1 MLCNNHPAI
10 SYISWYGLVII
21 GEDEVPYIISDGK
34 SCMKYIYWEMDNPY
48 ILRESNEWI
57 EESTTKK
64 MIYINENG
72 TATEVPHNSISIYY
86 NDTGNGSASKLT
98 GTALGKFDEL
108 NNKYM
113 TIKEDVDG
121 IKEVVGSSEA
131 GSNSLVER
139 VNKLEKTA
147 SSTNEKIQTISK
159 DFTNGKELEELRNNI
174 NVAIINL
181 GESLAYYE
189 DYMNEVAKDLSVSND
204 EKIMISN
211 KQNDLLDKYAIL
223 SQYQQVLVQ
232 RLESSEEDNSTTIN
246 NLNTS
251 LNNLN
256 TSINNLNTIV
266 NTAISDNTI
275 VPSEVTTMLNMFA
288 NVAVKNNE
296 YKNVMADSI
305 LLGIGGR
312 LTESILDIRKTS
324 SSISQT
330 VSNITEEIDG
340 ETGLKVQVTKNATAI
355 QQTANEIALKYV
367 KFDQTTSQITVGD
380 DIIKLDAGKVLMTGT
395 LTWDSL
401 DDTAKNNLKGADG
414 TAEYVML
421 VGDQIFKYDKDGNPN
436 IDSITLTAQISNIE
450 NPVFDWYYRDTKN
463 SLDWNAISDNSGKS
477 SFILTHDSSIWGDN
491 TNSITIKVV
500 CGSHSDEMTVVKLYD
515 GLYGEN
521 AKYVSINGS
530 QLFRYRDNFTSTP
543 NPTSITLT
551 GTRNNIPSTTTSR
564 WYYRVSESDN
574 WTEITSSRNIDVLTI
589 NHDSPYFGDSKI
601 LMIRYEIETYYDI
614 TTIAKISDGSDGYF
628 ILLTNENHSVP
639 CDENGGYTFE
649 AISTAYTYIR
659 VYKGTEEKSF
669 TLTKT
674 DDGCVSVY
682 NSSTKRLDI
691 TMLSNNIAT
700 VTMTITV
707 DGKTFQ
713 KVMTITKSIKGEKGE
728 DGTGVNIIGKLDN
741 INQLPETGTPGDAYI
756 IDGLIYV
763 WSENING
770 WSDGVPF
777 RGEQGLPGKDGTDGR
792 TTYIHIK
799 YSNDGKTFTSNN
811 GEDVGDWLGQY
822 TDYVAEDSTNF
833 NDYKWKKIRGED
845 GDNGIVANLTNDTHI
860 VPIESDGTFTE
871 DAFVGCSAK
880 ISLSFVEMEI
890 VNNVIYGFTAQ
901 DDIEGTWDSKTGTY
915 TVTGWDNTKNSSY
928 IDLKATYNGV
938 TYTKRFTIIKA
949 KNPLDAYTVSLTNES
964 HVFAGDVLNALP
976 DSTTCEIIAYRGDKL
991 VPVEV
996 GEISN
1001 IPTGMDIVV
1010 NNNNTT
1016 STTLSISV
1024 TTAMVTRHGTISIP
1038 IKIGLLSFTKTFAY
1052 AISLRGVQGEP
1063 GVPGKDGKDG
1073 NSVRVLG
1080 RYDTVEQLNQA
1091 HPDGNEN
1098 GDGYIVDKDLWVWTD
1113 TKFTNV
1119 GQFQG
1124 EDGLSTYV
1132 HIKYSNDGTSF
1143 TNNNGEDIGT
1153 WIGMYV
1159 DNTETDSLKFSDY
1172 KWKKMEGIDAK
1183 LLSLSANRQTIAFN
1197 NDNTPKDST
1206 AIILTANQQNFSD
1219 ILTWTTVPNV
1229 TLEGSGNNR
1238 TLDVSNF
1245 IDNNQILITVSGGGL
1260 TDTITIVKISDGQ
1273 RGADGTSVKI
1283 LGSYDTVEQLN
1294 QAHPNGNENGDG
1306 YTVDKD
1312 LWVWNGTEFTNV
1324 GQIKGNDGVNGVD
1337 GRDGDSAYL
1346 HIKYSND
1353 EGRTFTSNNGEDVGD
1368 YMGVYTDNIQTDS
1381 LNPLDYTWSLTKGN
1395 DGWDAYTVLLTNES
1409 HTFAGDKNGALSNST
1424 TCGVIAYKGNAQVP
1438 ATIGNITGM
1447 PTGMTTSINNNNTNN
1462 ASFIVAV
1469 TSSMTSRNGVL
1480 TVPITVDG
1488 VTFTKRFTY
1497 ALSLNGSDGANG
1509 TNAKLLSLS
1518 ANKQL
1523 IAFNSDN
1530 TPKDSTEI
1538 TLTAIQQNFSDGVTW
1553 STNPS
1558 VPLTG
1563 TGLTRGL
1570 AVSNF
1575 NSNTRIAVTISSGS
1589 LSDTVTLVKV
1599 IDGTDGSD
1607 GTDGIDGCTIN
1618 LSNDNHTFV
1627 ASSNGTIEVQQ
1638 AITTTVTAYK
1648 GSTLIT
1654 PTIGTLPTVNG
1665 LTISRNGTTIT
1676 IIAPVGTNLATHG
1689 SFNIPVIVEG
1699 ITFNKAFSYS
1709 KTNCGADGKDAYS
1722 IILTNEAHIFP
1733 CESDGNI
1740 SAVISTTTEVEAYKG
1755 TTQLTPTI
1763 GTLPTVSGLTLT
1775 KKDTTI
1781 TIQANTG
1788 TSLASSGSL
1797 SIPITV
1803 DGINFFKTFS
1813 WSKSFKGD
1821 KGDSPEVD
1829 IPSWI
1834 TEWDTGKTTINGST
1848 VLTPKLFAGTISNS
1862 VPTGVAIGKNV
1873 FGTSGNYSNISGIVG
1888 YKSGKK
1894 TYHFSTDGNFLV
1906 GTTSS
1911 NHISWDG
1918 SNLDIKA
1925 NSITTYS
1932 GNNLDSVANTA
1943 SSAQSTANS
1952 AQSTATSAYT
1962 LAEQTDNKFSWIV
1975 NGTSSTSFTLTDR
1988 MSTLVSEKVNVIAS
2002 KIKLTGSIDINNGT
2016 FTVDTSGNF
2025 TASKGRLTGVTV
2037 TSNSGS
2043 DITIIDG
2050 GYIECEGT
2058 TTRYWLGEYEGN
2070 MTTKLK
2076 SENGR
2081 FRARN
2086 DNYNRSVYFSD
2097 QGLST
2102 TADGELGSS
2111 GIIDFHNDWYG
2122 YGNKGIAMYS
2132 NHHVGL
2138 ISYNG
2143 YVNISP
2149 EWNNAGN
2156 NTFSFQVYDAYSGGA
2171 SDTDGLIYYG
2181 SHRNGY
2187 STVLRIS
2194 KDASD
2199 PYLQV
2204 LNSSL
2209 GSDAKL
2215 MAEYVK
2221 TTMVNNNYFTS
2232 GTLTMNQ
2239 SYQGTQG
2246 GTQTYLSG
2254 TVVSA
2259 KKFYQNGS
2267 LVSTSDIILKDN
2279 IREYTGSALDLISNT
2294 KVYKFNRI
2302 NDIDREEIGFIAQEM
2317 PDEFIYQKG
2326 RFTSEELEGLTV
2338 EEKVE
2343 LLEKATKEHIDETK
2357 IECYEELA
2365 NNSTSFYDLDDE
2377 NTEKQISEI
2386 QDTINNLEYVSP
2398 VYMLN
2403 QNNIIAIMFK
2413 GIQELKEEIDKLK
2426 NNN

>member
-189 DYMNEVAKDLSVSND
+189 DYMNEVAKDLNVSND

-256 TSINNLNTIV
+256 TSINNLNTVV

-799 YSNDGKTFTSNN
+799 YSNDGKTFTPNN

-860 VPIESDGTFTE
+860 VPIESDGTFTD

-1016 STTLSISV
+1016 SVTLNISV

-1159 DNTETDSLKFSDY
+1159 DNIETDSLKFSDY

-1183 LLSLSANRQTIAFN
+1183 LLSLSANKQTIAFN
-1197 NDNTPKDST
+1197 SDNTPKDST

-1229 TLEGSGNNR
+1229 TLGGSGNNR
-1238 TLDVSNF
+1238 TLDISNF
-1245 IDNNQILITVSGGGL
+1245 INNNQILVTVSGGGL
-1260 TDTITIVKISDGQ
+1260 TDTITIVKVVDGE

-1283 LGSYDTVEQLN
+1283 LDSYDTIEELN
-1294 QAHPNGNENGDG
+1294 SAHPSGNENGDG
-1306 YTVDKD
+1306 YMVGKD
-1312 LWVWNGTEFTNV
+1312 LWIWNGTAFINA
-1324 GQIKGNDGVNGVD
+1324 GQIRGDDGKDGADGINGVN
-1337 GRDGDSAYL
+1337 AYV

-1353 EGRTFTSNNGEDVGD
+1353 GGTTFTSNNGETTGD
-1368 YMGVYTDNIQTDS
+1368 YMGVYTDSIQADS
-1381 LNPLDYTWSLTKGN
+1381 TNPSDYNWSLTKGN
-1395 DGWDAYTVLLTNES
+1395 DGWDAYTILLTNES

-1438 ATIGNITGM
+1438 ATIGSITGM

-1589 LSDTVTLVKV
+1589 LSDTITLVKV

-1722 IILTNEAHIFP
+1722 VILTNEAHIFP

-1821 KGDSPEVD
+1821 KGDSSEVD

-1894 TYHFSTDGNFLV
+1894 TYHFSTDGNFII
-1906 GTTSS
+1906 GTKDNS
-1911 NHISWDG
+1911 HVSWDG
-1918 SNLDIKA
+1918 SNLDIRA
-1925 NSITTYS
+1925 NSITTFS

-1943 SSAQSTANS
+1943 NS
-1952 AQSTATSAYT
+1952 AQSKATSAYT

-2058 TTRYWLGEYEGN
+2058 TTRYWLGQYEGN

-2111 GIIDFHNDWYG
+2111 GIIDFHNDWYD

-2221 TTMVNNNYFTS
+2221 TTMVNNNYFTT

-2239 SYQGTQG
+2239 SFQGTQG

-2259 KKFYQNGS
+2259 KKIYQNGS

-2302 NDIDREEIGFIAQEM
+2302 NDIDKEEIGFIAQEM

-2365 NNSTSFYDLDDE
+2365 NNLTSFYDLDDK

>member
-113 TIKEDVDG
+113 IIKEDVDG

-189 DYMNEVAKDLSVSND
+189 DYMNEVAKDLNVSND

-574 WTEITSSRNIDVLTI
+574 WTEITSSRDIDVLTI

-799 YSNDGKTFTSNN
+799 YSNDGKTFTPNN

-860 VPIESDGTFTE
+860 VPIESDGTFTD

-1337 GRDGDSAYL
+1337 GKDGDSAYL

-1353 EGRTFTSNNGEDVGD
+1353 GGRTFTSNNGEDVGD

-1424 TCGVIAYKGNAQVP
+1424 TCGVIAYKGNTQVP
-1438 ATIGNITGM
+1438 ATIGSITGM

-1497 ALSLNGSDGANG
+1497 ALSLNGSDGADG

-1722 IILTNEAHIFP
+1722 VILTNEAHIFP

-1763 GTLPTVSGLTLT
+1763 GTLPTVNGLTLT

-1834 TEWDTGKTTINGST
+1834 TEWDTGKTIINGST

-1943 SSAQSTANS
+1943 SS

-2239 SYQGTQG
+2239 SFQGTQG

-2302 NDIDREEIGFIAQEM
+2302 NDIDKEEIGFIAQEM

-2365 NNSTSFYDLDDE
+2365 NNLTSFYDLDDK

>member
-256 TSINNLNTIV
+256 TSINNLNTVV
-266 NTAISDNTI
+266 NTAISDNTV
-275 VPSEVTTMLNMFA
+275 VPSEITTMLNMFA

-564 WYYRVSESDN
+564 WYYRISESDN

-628 ILLTNENHSVP
+628 ILLTNENHSIP
-639 CDENGGYTFE
+639 CDENGDYTFE

-799 YSNDGKTFTSNN
+799 YSNDGKTFTPNN

-860 VPIESDGTFTE
+860 VPIESDGTFTD

-1159 DNTETDSLKFSDY
+1159 DNIETDSLKFSDY

-1183 LLSLSANRQTIAFN
+1183 LLSLSANKQTIAFN
-1197 NDNTPKDST
+1197 SDNTPKDST

-1229 TLEGSGNNR
+1229 TLGGSGNNR
-1238 TLDVSNF
+1238 TLDISNF
-1245 IDNNQILITVSGGGL
+1245 INNNQILVTVSGGGL
-1260 TDTITIVKISDGQ
+1260 TDTITIVKVVDGE

-1283 LGSYDTVEQLN
+1283 LGSYDTIEQLN

-1306 YTVDKD
+1306 YTVEKD
-1312 LWVWNGTEFTNV
+1312 LWVWNGTAFINV
-1324 GQIKGNDGVNGVD
+1324 GQIKGNDGINGVD
-1337 GRDGDSAYL
+1337 GKDGDSAYL

-1353 EGRTFTSNNGEDVGD
+1353 GGRTFTSNNGEDVGD
-1368 YMGVYTDNIQTDS
+1368 YMGVYTDNIQIDS
-1381 LNPLDYTWSLTKGN
+1381 SNTSDYTWNLTKGN

-1438 ATIGNITGM
+1438 ATIGSITGM

-1563 TGLTRGL
+1563 TGLIRGL

-1589 LSDTVTLVKV
+1589 LSDTITLVKV

-1722 IILTNEAHIFP
+1722 VILTNEAHIFP

-1894 TYHFSTDGNFLV
+1894 TYHFSTDGNFII
-1906 GTTSS
+1906 GTKDNS
-1911 NHISWDG
+1911 HVSWDG
-1918 SNLDIKA
+1918 SNLDIRA
-1925 NSITTYS
+1925 NSITTFS

-1943 SSAQSTANS
+1943 NS
-1952 AQSTATSAYT
+1952 AQSKATSAYT

-2058 TTRYWLGEYEGN
+2058 TTRYWLGQYEGN

-2111 GIIDFHNDWYG
+2111 GIIDFHNDWYD

-2239 SYQGTQG
+2239 SFQGTQG

-2259 KKFYQNGS
+2259 KKIYQNGS

-2302 NDIDREEIGFIAQEM
+2302 NDIDKEEIGFIAQEM

-2365 NNSTSFYDLDDE
+2365 NNLTSFYDLDDK

>member
-189 DYMNEVAKDLSVSND
+189 DYMNEVAKDLNVSND

-564 WYYRVSESDN
+564 WYYRISESDN

-628 ILLTNENHSVP
+628 ILLTNENHSIP

-799 YSNDGKTFTSNN
+799 YSNDGKTFTPNN

-860 VPIESDGTFTE
+860 VPIESDGTFTD

-1080 RYDTVEQLNQA
+1080 RYDTIEQLNQA

-1183 LLSLSANRQTIAFN
+1183 LLSLSANKQTIAFN
-1197 NDNTPKDST
+1197 SDNTPKDST

-1219 ILTWTTVPNV
+1219 TLTWTTVPNV
-1229 TLEGSGNNR
+1229 TLGGSGNNR
-1238 TLDVSNF
+1238 TLDISNF
-1245 IDNNQILITVSGGGL
+1245 INNNQILVTVSGGGL
-1260 TDTITIVKISDGQ
+1260 TDTITIVKVVDGE

-1283 LGSYDTVEQLN
+1283 LDSYDTIEELN
-1294 QAHPNGNENGDG
+1294 SAHPSGNENGDG
-1306 YTVDKD
+1306 YMVGKD
-1312 LWVWNGTEFTNV
+1312 LWIWNGTAFINA
-1324 GQIKGNDGVNGVD
+1324 GQIRGDDGKDGADGINGVN
-1337 GRDGDSAYL
+1337 AYV

-1353 EGRTFTSNNGEDVGD
+1353 GGITFTSNNGETTGD
-1368 YMGVYTDNIQTDS
+1368 YMGVYTDSIQADS
-1381 LNPLDYTWSLTKGN
+1381 TNPSDYNWSLTKGN
-1395 DGWDAYTVLLTNES
+1395 DGWDAYTILLTNES

-1438 ATIGNITGM
+1438 ATIGSITGM

-1589 LSDTVTLVKV
+1589 LSDTITLVKV

-1722 IILTNEAHIFP
+1722 VILTNEAHIFP

-1821 KGDSPEVD
+1821 KGDSSEVD

-1894 TYHFSTDGNFLV
+1894 TYHFSTDGNFII
-1906 GTTSS
+1906 GTKDNS
-1911 NHISWDG
+1911 HVSWDG
-1918 SNLDIKA
+1918 SNLDIRA
-1925 NSITTYS
+1925 NSITTFS

-1943 SSAQSTANS
+1943 NS
-1952 AQSTATSAYT
+1952 AQSKATSAYT

-2058 TTRYWLGEYEGN
+2058 TTRYWLGQYEGN

-2111 GIIDFHNDWYG
+2111 GIIDFHNDWYD

-2239 SYQGTQG
+2239 SFQGTQG

-2259 KKFYQNGS
+2259 KKIYQNGS

-2302 NDIDREEIGFIAQEM
+2302 NDIDKEEIGFIAQEM

-2365 NNSTSFYDLDDE
+2365 NNLTSFYDLDDK

>member
-189 DYMNEVAKDLSVSND
+189 DYMNEVAKDLNVSND

-223 SQYQQVLVQ
+223 SQYQQILVQ

-256 TSINNLNTIV
+256 TSINNLNTVV
-266 NTAISDNTI
+266 NTAISDNTV
-275 VPSEVTTMLNMFA
+275 VPSEITTMLNMFA

-564 WYYRVSESDN
+564 WYYRISESDN

-628 ILLTNENHSVP
+628 ILLTNENHSIP

-799 YSNDGKTFTSNN
+799 YSNDGKTFTPNN

-860 VPIESDGTFTE
+860 VPIESDGTFTD

-1080 RYDTVEQLNQA
+1080 RYDTIEQLNQA

-1183 LLSLSANRQTIAFN
+1183 LLSLSANKQTIAFN
-1197 NDNTPKDST
+1197 SDNTPKDST

-1219 ILTWTTVPNV
+1219 TLTWTTVPNV
-1229 TLEGSGNNR
+1229 TLGGSGNNR
-1238 TLDVSNF
+1238 TLDISNF
-1245 IDNNQILITVSGGGL
+1245 INNNQILVTVSGGGL
-1260 TDTITIVKISDGQ
+1260 TDTITIVKVIDGE

-1283 LGSYDTVEQLN
+1283 LDSYDTIEELN
-1294 QAHPNGNENGDG
+1294 SAHPSGNENGDG
-1306 YTVDKD
+1306 YMVGKD
-1312 LWVWNGTEFTNV
+1312 LWIWNGTAFINA
-1324 GQIKGNDGVNGVD
+1324 GQIRGDDGKDGADGINGVN
-1337 GRDGDSAYL
+1337 AYV

-1353 EGRTFTSNNGEDVGD
+1353 GGTTFTSNNGETTGD
-1368 YMGVYTDNIQTDS
+1368 YMGVYTDSIQADS
-1381 LNPLDYTWSLTKGN
+1381 TNPSDYNWSLTKGN

-1438 ATIGNITGM
+1438 ATIGSITGM

-1497 ALSLNGSDGANG
+1497 ALSLNGSDGADG

-1589 LSDTVTLVKV
+1589 LSDTITLVKV

-1722 IILTNEAHIFP
+1722 VILTNEAHIFP

-1894 TYHFSTDGNFLV
+1894 TYHFSTDGNFII

-1943 SSAQSTANS
+1943 NS
-1952 AQSTATSAYT
+1952 AQSKATSAYT

-2058 TTRYWLGEYEGN
+2058 TTRYWLGQYEGSL
-2070 MTTKLK
+2070 TTKLK

-2111 GIIDFHNDWYG
+2111 GIIDFHNDWYD

-2239 SYQGTQG
+2239 SFQGTQG

-2259 KKFYQNGS
+2259 KKIYQNGS

-2302 NDIDREEIGFIAQEM
+2302 NDIDKEEIGFIAQEM

-2365 NNSTSFYDLDDE
+2365 NNLTSFYDLDDK

>member
-121 IKEVVGSSEA
+121 IKEVIGSSEA

-256 TSINNLNTIV
+256 TSINNLNTVV
-266 NTAISDNTI
+266 NTAISDNTV
-275 VPSEVTTMLNMFA
+275 VPSEITTMLNMFA

-330 VSNITEEIDG
+330 VTNITEEIDG

-564 WYYRVSESDN
+564 WYYRISESDN

-639 CDENGGYTFE
+639 CDENGDYTFE

-799 YSNDGKTFTSNN
+799 YSNDGKTFTPNN

-860 VPIESDGTFTE
+860 VPIESDGTFTD

-1080 RYDTVEQLNQA
+1080 RYDTIEQLNQA

-1197 NDNTPKDST
+1197 NNNTPKDST

-1219 ILTWTTVPNV
+1219 TLTWTTVPNV
-1229 TLEGSGNNR
+1229 TLGGSGNNR
-1238 TLDVSNF
+1238 TLDISNF
-1245 IDNNQILITVSGGGL
+1245 INNNQILVTVSGGGL
-1260 TDTITIVKISDGQ
+1260 TDTITIVKVVDGE

-1283 LGSYDTVEQLN
+1283 LDSYDTIEELN
-1294 QAHPNGNENGDG
+1294 SAHPSGNENGDG
-1306 YTVDKD
+1306 YMVGKD
-1312 LWVWNGTEFTNV
+1312 LWIWNGTAFINA
-1324 GQIKGNDGVNGVD
+1324 GQIRGDDGKDGADGINGVN
-1337 GRDGDSAYL
+1337 AYV

-1353 EGRTFTSNNGEDVGD
+1353 GGTTFTSNNGETTGD
-1368 YMGVYTDNIQTDS
+1368 YMGVYTDSIQADS
-1381 LNPLDYTWSLTKGN
+1381 TNPSDYNWSLTKGN
-1395 DGWDAYTVLLTNES
+1395 DGWDAYTILLTNES

-1438 ATIGNITGM
+1438 ATIGSITGM

-1589 LSDTVTLVKV
+1589 LSDTITLVKV

-1722 IILTNEAHIFP
+1722 VILTNEAHIFP

-1894 TYHFSTDGNFLV
+1894 TYHFSTDGNFII
-1906 GTTSS
+1906 GTKDNS
-1911 NHISWDG
+1911 HVSWDG
-1918 SNLDIKA
+1918 SNLDIRA
-1925 NSITTYS
+1925 NSITTFS

-1943 SSAQSTANS
+1943 NS
-1952 AQSTATSAYT
+1952 AQSKATSAYT

-2058 TTRYWLGEYEGN
+2058 TTRYWLGQYEGSL
-2070 MTTKLK
+2070 TTKLK

-2111 GIIDFHNDWYG
+2111 GIIDFHNDWYD

-2239 SYQGTQG
+2239 SFQGTQG

-2302 NDIDREEIGFIAQEM
+2302 NDIDKEEIGFIAQEM

-2365 NNSTSFYDLDDE
+2365 NNLTSFYDLDDK

>member
-564 WYYRVSESDN
+564 WYYRISESDN

-799 YSNDGKTFTSNN
+799 YSNDGKTFTPNN

-860 VPIESDGTFTE
+860 VPIESDGTFTD

-1080 RYDTVEQLNQA
+1080 RYDTIEQLNQA

-1159 DNTETDSLKFSDY
+1159 DNIETDSLKFSDY

-1183 LLSLSANRQTIAFN
+1183 LLSLSANKQTIAFN
-1197 NDNTPKDST
+1197 SDNTPKDST

-1229 TLEGSGNNR
+1229 TLGGSGNNR
-1238 TLDVSNF
+1238 TLDISNF
-1245 IDNNQILITVSGGGL
+1245 INNNQILVTVSGGGL
-1260 TDTITIVKISDGQ
+1260 TDTITIVKVVDGE

-1283 LGSYDTVEQLN
+1283 LDSYDTIEELN
-1294 QAHPNGNENGDG
+1294 SAHPSGNENGDG
-1306 YTVDKD
+1306 YMVGKD
-1312 LWVWNGTEFTNV
+1312 LWIWNGTAFINA
-1324 GQIKGNDGVNGVD
+1324 GQIRGDDGKDGADGINGVN
-1337 GRDGDSAYL
+1337 AYV

-1353 EGRTFTSNNGEDVGD
+1353 GGTTFTSNNGETTGD
-1368 YMGVYTDNIQTDS
+1368 YMGVYTDSIQADS
-1381 LNPLDYTWSLTKGN
+1381 TNPSDYNWSLTKGN
-1395 DGWDAYTVLLTNES
+1395 DGWDAYTILLTNES

-1438 ATIGNITGM
+1438 ATIGSITGM

-1589 LSDTVTLVKV
+1589 LSDTITLVKV

-1722 IILTNEAHIFP
+1722 VILTNEAHIFP

-1821 KGDSPEVD
+1821 KGDSSEVD

-1894 TYHFSTDGNFLV
+1894 TYHFSTDGNFII
-1906 GTTSS
+1906 GTKDNS
-1911 NHISWDG
+1911 HVSWDG
-1918 SNLDIKA
+1918 SNLDIRA
-1925 NSITTYS
+1925 NSITTFS

-1943 SSAQSTANS
+1943 NS
-1952 AQSTATSAYT
+1952 AQSKATSAYT

-2058 TTRYWLGEYEGN
+2058 TTRYWLGQYEGN

-2111 GIIDFHNDWYG
+2111 GIIDFHNDWYD

-2239 SYQGTQG
+2239 SFQGTQG

-2259 KKFYQNGS
+2259 KKIYQNGS

-2302 NDIDREEIGFIAQEM
+2302 NDIDKEEIGFIAQEM

-2365 NNSTSFYDLDDE
+2365 NNLTSFYDLDDK

>member
-564 WYYRVSESDN
+564 WYYRISESDN

-628 ILLTNENHSVP
+628 ILLTNENHSIP

-799 YSNDGKTFTSNN
+799 YSNDGKTFTPNN

-860 VPIESDGTFTE
+860 VPIESDGTFTD

-1016 STTLSISV
+1016 SVTLNISV

-1183 LLSLSANRQTIAFN
+1183 LLSLSANKQTIAFN
-1197 NDNTPKDST
+1197 SDNTPKDST

-1219 ILTWTTVPNV
+1219 TLTWTTVPNV
-1229 TLEGSGNNR
+1229 TLGGSGNNR

-1245 IDNNQILITVSGGGL
+1245 IDNNQILITVNGGGL

-1273 RGADGTSVKI
+1273 RGSDGTSVKI
-1283 LGSYDTVEQLN
+1283 LGSYDTIEQLN

-1306 YTVDKD
+1306 YTVEKD
-1312 LWVWNGTEFTNV
+1312 LWVWNGTAFINV
-1324 GQIKGNDGVNGVD
+1324 GQIKGNDGINGVD
-1337 GRDGDSAYL
+1337 GKDGDSAYL

-1353 EGRTFTSNNGEDVGD
+1353 GGRTFTSNNGEDVGD
-1368 YMGVYTDNIQTDS
+1368 YMGVYTDNIQIDS
-1381 LNPLDYTWSLTKGN
+1381 SNTSDYTWNLTKGN

-1438 ATIGNITGM
+1438 ATIGSITGM

-1589 LSDTVTLVKV
+1589 LSDTITLVKV

-1638 AITTTVTAYK
+1638 AITTTVIAYK

-1722 IILTNEAHIFP
+1722 VILTNEAHIFP

-1821 KGDSPEVD
+1821 KGDSSEVD

-1894 TYHFSTDGNFLV
+1894 TYHFSTDGNFII
-1906 GTTSS
+1906 GTKDNS
-1911 NHISWDG
+1911 HVSWDG
-1918 SNLDIKA
+1918 SNLDIRA
-1925 NSITTYS
+1925 NSITTFS

-1943 SSAQSTANS
+1943 NS
-1952 AQSTATSAYT
+1952 AQSKATSAYT

-2058 TTRYWLGEYEGN
+2058 TTRYWLGQYEGN

-2239 SYQGTQG
+2239 SFQGTQG

-2259 KKFYQNGS
+2259 KKIYKNGVS
-2267 LVSTSDIILKDN
+2267 VSTSDIILKDN
-2279 IREYTGSALDLISNT
+2279 IHEYTGSALDVISNT
-2294 KVYKFNRI
+2294 KVYTFNRI
-2302 NDIDREEIGFIAQEM
+2302 DDIDREEIGFIAQEM

-2365 NNSTSFYDLDDE
+2365 NNLTSFYDLDDK

>member
-564 WYYRVSESDN
+564 WYYRISESDN

-628 ILLTNENHSVP
+628 ILLTNENHSIP

-799 YSNDGKTFTSNN
+799 YSNDGKTFTPNN

-860 VPIESDGTFTE
+860 VPIESDGTFTD

-1080 RYDTVEQLNQA
+1080 RYDTIEQLNQA

-1124 EDGLSTYV
+1124 EDGLSAYV

-1183 LLSLSANRQTIAFN
+1183 LLSLSANKQTIAFN
-1197 NDNTPKDST
+1197 SDNTPKDST

-1229 TLEGSGNNR
+1229 TLGGSGNNR
-1238 TLDVSNF
+1238 TLDISNF
-1245 IDNNQILITVSGGGL
+1245 INNNQILVTVSGGGL
-1260 TDTITIVKISDGQ
+1260 TDTITIVKVVDGE

-1283 LGSYDTVEQLN
+1283 LDSYDTIEELN
-1294 QAHPNGNENGDG
+1294 SAHPSGNENGDG
-1306 YTVDKD
+1306 YMVGKD
-1312 LWVWNGTEFTNV
+1312 LWIWNGTAFINA
-1324 GQIKGNDGVNGVD
+1324 GQIRGDDGKDGADGINGVN
-1337 GRDGDSAYL
+1337 AYV

-1353 EGRTFTSNNGEDVGD
+1353 GGTTFTSNNGETTGD
-1368 YMGVYTDNIQTDS
+1368 YMGVYTDSIQADS
-1381 LNPLDYTWSLTKGN
+1381 TNPSDYNWSLTKGN
-1395 DGWDAYTVLLTNES
+1395 DGWDAYTILLTNES

-1438 ATIGNITGM
+1438 ATIGSITGM

-1469 TSSMTSRNGVL
+1469 TSSMISRNGVL

-1589 LSDTVTLVKV
+1589 LSDTITLVKV

-1722 IILTNEAHIFP
+1722 VILTNEAHIFP

-1873 FGTSGNYSNISGIVG
+1873 FGTNGNYSNISGIVG

-1894 TYHFSTDGNFLV
+1894 TYHFSTDGNFII
-1906 GTTSS
+1906 GTKDNS
-1911 NHISWDG
+1911 HVSWDG
-1918 SNLDIKA
+1918 SNLDIRA
-1925 NSITTYS
+1925 NSITTFS

-1943 SSAQSTANS
+1943 NS
-1952 AQSTATSAYT
+1952 AQSKATSAYT

-2058 TTRYWLGEYEGN
+2058 TTRYWLGQYEGN

-2111 GIIDFHNDWYG
+2111 GIIDFHNDWYD

-2239 SYQGTQG
+2239 SFQGTQG

-2259 KKFYQNGS
+2259 KKIYQNGS

-2302 NDIDREEIGFIAQEM
+2302 NDIDKEEIGFIAQEM

-2365 NNSTSFYDLDDE
+2365 NNLTSFYDLDDK

>member
-189 DYMNEVAKDLSVSND
+189 DYMNEVAKDLNVSND

-564 WYYRVSESDN
+564 WYYRISESDN

-628 ILLTNENHSVP
+628 ILLTNENHSIP
-639 CDENGGYTFE
+639 CDENGDYTFE

-799 YSNDGKTFTSNN
+799 YSNDGKTFTPNN

-860 VPIESDGTFTE
+860 VPIESDGTFTD

-1016 STTLSISV
+1016 SVTLNISV

-1080 RYDTVEQLNQA
+1080 RYDTIEQLNQA

-1159 DNTETDSLKFSDY
+1159 DNIETDSLKFSDY

-1183 LLSLSANRQTIAFN
+1183 LLSLSANKQTIAFN
-1197 NDNTPKDST
+1197 SDNTPKDST

-1229 TLEGSGNNR
+1229 TLGGSGNNR
-1238 TLDVSNF
+1238 TLDISNF
-1245 IDNNQILITVSGGGL
+1245 INNNQILVTVSGGGL
-1260 TDTITIVKISDGQ
+1260 TDTITIVKVVDGE

-1283 LGSYDTVEQLN
+1283 LDSYDTIEELN
-1294 QAHPNGNENGDG
+1294 SAHPSGNENGDG
-1306 YTVDKD
+1306 YMVGKD
-1312 LWVWNGTEFTNV
+1312 LWIWNGTAFINA
-1324 GQIKGNDGVNGVD
+1324 GQIRGDDGKDGADGINGVN
-1337 GRDGDSAYL
+1337 AYV

-1353 EGRTFTSNNGEDVGD
+1353 GGTTFTSNNGETTGD
-1368 YMGVYTDNIQTDS
+1368 YMGVYTDSIQADS
-1381 LNPLDYTWSLTKGN
+1381 TNPSDYNWSLTKGN
-1395 DGWDAYTVLLTNES
+1395 DGWDAYTILLTNES

-1438 ATIGNITGM
+1438 ATIGSITGM

-1589 LSDTVTLVKV
+1589 LSDTITLVKV

-1722 IILTNEAHIFP
+1722 VILTNEAHIFP

-1821 KGDSPEVD
+1821 KGDSSEVD

-1894 TYHFSTDGNFLV
+1894 TYHFSTDGNFII

-1925 NSITTYS
+1925 NSITTFS

-1943 SSAQSTANS
+1943 NS
-1952 AQSTATSAYT
+1952 AQSKATSAYT

-2058 TTRYWLGEYEGN
+2058 TTRYWLGQYEGSL
-2070 MTTKLK
+2070 TTKLK

-2111 GIIDFHNDWYG
+2111 GIIDFHNDWYD

-2239 SYQGTQG
+2239 SFQGTQG

-2259 KKFYQNGS
+2259 KKIYQNGS

-2302 NDIDREEIGFIAQEM
+2302 NDIDKEEIGFIAQEM

-2365 NNSTSFYDLDDE
+2365 NNLTSFYDLDDK

>member
-189 DYMNEVAKDLSVSND
+189 DYMNEVAKDLNVSND

-628 ILLTNENHSVP
+628 ILLTNENHSIP

-713 KVMTITKSIKGEKGE
+713 KVMTITKSIKGERGE

-799 YSNDGKTFTSNN
+799 YSNDGKTFTPNN

-860 VPIESDGTFTE
+860 VPIESDGTFTD

-1080 RYDTVEQLNQA
+1080 RYDTIEQLNQA

-1159 DNTETDSLKFSDY
+1159 DNIETDSLKFSDY

-1183 LLSLSANRQTIAFN
+1183 LLSLSANKQTIAFN
-1197 NDNTPKDST
+1197 SDNTPKDST

-1229 TLEGSGNNR
+1229 TLGGSGNNR
-1238 TLDVSNF
+1238 TLDISNF
-1245 IDNNQILITVSGGGL
+1245 INNNQILVTVSGGGL
-1260 TDTITIVKISDGQ
+1260 TDTITIVKVVDGE

-1283 LGSYDTVEQLN
+1283 LDSYDTIEELN
-1294 QAHPNGNENGDG
+1294 SAHPSGNENGDG
-1306 YTVDKD
+1306 YMVGKD
-1312 LWVWNGTEFTNV
+1312 LWIWNGTAFINA
-1324 GQIKGNDGVNGVD
+1324 GQIRGDDGKDGADGINGVN
-1337 GRDGDSAYL
+1337 AYV

-1353 EGRTFTSNNGEDVGD
+1353 GGTTFTSNNGETTGD
-1368 YMGVYTDNIQTDS
+1368 YMGVYTDSIQADS
-1381 LNPLDYTWSLTKGN
+1381 TNPSDYNWSLTKGN
-1395 DGWDAYTVLLTNES
+1395 DGWDAYTILLTNES

-1438 ATIGNITGM
+1438 ATIGSITGM

-1589 LSDTVTLVKV
+1589 LSDTITLVKV

-1722 IILTNEAHIFP
+1722 VILTNEAHIFP

-1821 KGDSPEVD
+1821 KGDSSEVD

-1894 TYHFSTDGNFLV
+1894 TYHFSTDGNFII
-1906 GTTSS
+1906 GTKDNS
-1911 NHISWDG
+1911 HVSWDG
-1918 SNLDIKA
+1918 SNLDIRA
-1925 NSITTYS
+1925 NSITTFS

-1943 SSAQSTANS
+1943 NS
-1952 AQSTATSAYT
+1952 AQSKATSAYT

-2058 TTRYWLGEYEGN
+2058 TTRYWLGQYEGN

-2111 GIIDFHNDWYG
+2111 GIIDFHNDWYD

-2259 KKFYQNGS
+2259 KKFYQNG
-2267 LVSTSDIILKDN
+2267 VSVKTSDIILKDN
-2279 IREYTGSALDLISNT
+2279 IHEYTGSALDVISNT
-2294 KVYKFNRI
+2294 KVYTFNRI
-2302 NDIDREEIGFIAQEM
+2302 DDIDREEIGFIAQEM

-2365 NNSTSFYDLDDE
+2365 NNLTSFYDLDDK

>member
-189 DYMNEVAKDLSVSND
+189 DYMNEVAKDLNVSND

-256 TSINNLNTIV
+256 TSINNLNTVV
-266 NTAISDNTI
+266 NTAISDNTV
-275 VPSEVTTMLNMFA
+275 VPSEITTMLNMFA

-564 WYYRVSESDN
+564 WYYRISESDN

-799 YSNDGKTFTSNN
+799 YSNDGKTFTPNN

-860 VPIESDGTFTE
+860 VPIESDGTFTD

-1016 STTLSISV
+1016 SVTLNISV

-1159 DNTETDSLKFSDY
+1159 DNIETDSLKFSDY

-1183 LLSLSANRQTIAFN
+1183 LLSLSANKQTIAFN
-1197 NDNTPKDST
+1197 SDNTPKDST

-1229 TLEGSGNNR
+1229 TLGGSGNNR
-1238 TLDVSNF
+1238 TLDISNF
-1245 IDNNQILITVSGGGL
+1245 INNNQILVTVSGGGL
-1260 TDTITIVKISDGQ
+1260 TDTITIVKVVDGE

-1283 LGSYDTVEQLN
+1283 LDSYDTIEELN
-1294 QAHPNGNENGDG
+1294 SAHPSGNENGDG
-1306 YTVDKD
+1306 YMVGKD
-1312 LWVWNGTEFTNV
+1312 LWIWNGTAFINA
-1324 GQIKGNDGVNGVD
+1324 GQIRGDDGKDGADGINGVN
-1337 GRDGDSAYL
+1337 AYV

-1353 EGRTFTSNNGEDVGD
+1353 GGTTFTSNNGETTGD
-1368 YMGVYTDNIQTDS
+1368 YMGVYTDSIQADS
-1381 LNPLDYTWSLTKGN
+1381 TNPSDYNWSLTKGN
-1395 DGWDAYTVLLTNES
+1395 DGWDAYTILLTNES

-1438 ATIGNITGM
+1438 ATIGSITGM

-1589 LSDTVTLVKV
+1589 LSDTITLVKV

-1722 IILTNEAHIFP
+1722 VILTNEAHIFP

-1821 KGDSPEVD
+1821 KGDSSEVD

-1894 TYHFSTDGNFLV
+1894 TYHFSTDGNFII
-1906 GTTSS
+1906 GTKDNS
-1911 NHISWDG
+1911 HVSWDG
-1918 SNLDIKA
+1918 SNLDIRA
-1925 NSITTYS
+1925 NSITTFS
-1932 GNNLDSVANTA
+1932 GNNLDSIAN
-1943 SSAQSTANS
+1943 TANS
-1952 AQSTATSAYT
+1952 AQSKATSAYT

-2058 TTRYWLGEYEGN
+2058 TTRYWLGQYEGSL
-2070 MTTKLK
+2070 TTKLK

-2111 GIIDFHNDWYG
+2111 GIIDFHNDWYD

-2239 SYQGTQG
+2239 SFQGTQG

-2259 KKFYQNGS
+2259 KKIYQNGS

-2302 NDIDREEIGFIAQEM
+2302 NDIDKEEIGFIAQEM

-2365 NNSTSFYDLDDE
+2365 NNLTSFYDLDDK

>member
-189 DYMNEVAKDLSVSND
+189 DYMNEVAKDLNVSND

-564 WYYRVSESDN
+564 WYYRISESDN

-628 ILLTNENHSVP
+628 ILLTNENHSIP

-799 YSNDGKTFTSNN
+799 YSNDGKTFTPNN
-811 GEDVGDWLGQY
+811 GEDIGDWLGQY

-860 VPIESDGTFTE
+860 VPIESDGTFTD

-1080 RYDTVEQLNQA
+1080 RYDTIEQLNQA

-1183 LLSLSANRQTIAFN
+1183 LLSLSANKQTIAFN
-1197 NDNTPKDST
+1197 SDNTPKDST

-1219 ILTWTTVPNV
+1219 TLTWTTVPNV
-1229 TLEGSGNNR
+1229 TLGGSGNNR
-1238 TLDVSNF
+1238 TLDISNF
-1245 IDNNQILITVSGGGL
+1245 INNNQILVTVSGGGL
-1260 TDTITIVKISDGQ
+1260 TDTITIVKVVDGE

-1283 LGSYDTVEQLN
+1283 LDSYDTIEELN
-1294 QAHPNGNENGDG
+1294 SAHPSGNENGDG
-1306 YTVDKD
+1306 YMVGKD
-1312 LWVWNGTEFTNV
+1312 LWIWNGTAFINA
-1324 GQIKGNDGVNGVD
+1324 GQIRGDDGKDGADGINGVN
-1337 GRDGDSAYL
+1337 AYV

-1353 EGRTFTSNNGEDVGD
+1353 GGTTFTSNNGETTGD
-1368 YMGVYTDNIQTDS
+1368 YMGVYTDSIQADS
-1381 LNPLDYTWSLTKGN
+1381 TNPSDYNWSLTKGN
-1395 DGWDAYTVLLTNES
+1395 DGWDAYTILLTNES

-1424 TCGVIAYKGNAQVP
+1424 TCGVIAYKGNAQVS
-1438 ATIGNITGM
+1438 ATIGSITGM

-1589 LSDTVTLVKV
+1589 LSDTITLVKV

-1722 IILTNEAHIFP
+1722 VILTNEAHIFP

-1821 KGDSPEVD
+1821 KGDSSEVD

-1894 TYHFSTDGNFLV
+1894 TYHFSTDGNFII
-1906 GTTSS
+1906 GTKDNS
-1911 NHISWDG
+1911 HVSWDG
-1918 SNLDIKA
+1918 SNLDIRA
-1925 NSITTYS
+1925 NSITTFS

-1943 SSAQSTANS
+1943 NS
-1952 AQSTATSAYT
+1952 AQSKATSAYT

-2058 TTRYWLGEYEGN
+2058 TTRYWLGQYEGN

-2111 GIIDFHNDWYG
+2111 GIIDFHNDWYD

-2239 SYQGTQG
+2239 SFQGTQG

-2302 NDIDREEIGFIAQEM
+2302 NDIDKEEIGFIAQEM

-2365 NNSTSFYDLDDE
+2365 NNLTSFYDLDDK

>member
-189 DYMNEVAKDLSVSND
+189 DYMNEVAKDLNVSND

-564 WYYRVSESDN
+564 WYYRISESDN

-799 YSNDGKTFTSNN
+799 YSNDGKTFTPNN

-860 VPIESDGTFTE
+860 VPIESDGTFTD

-1016 STTLSISV
+1016 SVTLNISV

-1159 DNTETDSLKFSDY
+1159 DNIETDSLKFSDY

-1183 LLSLSANRQTIAFN
+1183 LLSLSANKQTIAFN
-1197 NDNTPKDST
+1197 SDNTPKDST

-1229 TLEGSGNNR
+1229 TLGGSGNNR
-1238 TLDVSNF
+1238 TLDISNF
-1245 IDNNQILITVSGGGL
+1245 INNNQILVTVSGGGL
-1260 TDTITIVKISDGQ
+1260 TDTITIVKVVDGE

-1283 LGSYDTVEQLN
+1283 LDSYDTIEELN
-1294 QAHPNGNENGDG
+1294 SAHPSGNENGDG
-1306 YTVDKD
+1306 YMVGKD
-1312 LWVWNGTEFTNV
+1312 LWIWNGTAFINA
-1324 GQIKGNDGVNGVD
+1324 GQIRGDDGKDGADGINGVN
-1337 GRDGDSAYL
+1337 AYV

-1353 EGRTFTSNNGEDVGD
+1353 GGTTFTSNNGETTGD
-1368 YMGVYTDNIQTDS
+1368 YMGVYTDSIQADS
-1381 LNPLDYTWSLTKGN
+1381 TNPSDYNWSLTKGN
-1395 DGWDAYTVLLTNES
+1395 DGWDAYTILLTNES

-1438 ATIGNITGM
+1438 ATIGSITGM

-1589 LSDTVTLVKV
+1589 LSDTITLVKV

-1722 IILTNEAHIFP
+1722 VILTNEAHIFP

-1821 KGDSPEVD
+1821 KGDSSEVD

-1894 TYHFSTDGNFLV
+1894 TYHFSTDGNFII
-1906 GTTSS
+1906 GTKDNS
-1911 NHISWDG
+1911 HVSWDG
-1918 SNLDIKA
+1918 SNLDIRA
-1925 NSITTYS
+1925 NSITTFS

-1943 SSAQSTANS
+1943 NS
-1952 AQSTATSAYT
+1952 AQSKATSAYT

-2058 TTRYWLGEYEGN
+2058 TTRYWLGQYEGSL
-2070 MTTKLK
+2070 TTKLK

-2111 GIIDFHNDWYG
+2111 GIIDFHNDWYD

-2239 SYQGTQG
+2239 SFQGTQG

-2259 KKFYQNGS
+2259 KKIYQNGS

-2302 NDIDREEIGFIAQEM
+2302 NDIDKEEIGFIAQEM

-2365 NNSTSFYDLDDE
+2365 NNLTSFYDLDDK

>member
-256 TSINNLNTIV
+256 TSINNLNTVV

-463 SLDWNAISDNSGKS
+463 SLDWNVISDNSGKS
-477 SFILTHDSSIWGDN
+477 SFILTHDSDIWGDN

-628 ILLTNENHSVP
+628 ILLTNENHSIP

-799 YSNDGKTFTSNN
+799 YSNDGKTFTPNN

-1337 GRDGDSAYL
+1337 GKDGDSAYL

-1353 EGRTFTSNNGEDVGD
+1353 GKTFTSNNGEDVGD
-1368 YMGVYTDNIQTDS
+1368 WIGQYTDNIQADS

-1438 ATIGNITGM
+1438 ATIGSITGM

-1462 ASFIVAV
+1462 ASFIVVV

-1589 LSDTVTLVKV
+1589 LSDTITLVKV

-1722 IILTNEAHIFP
+1722 VILTNEAHIFP

-1943 SSAQSTANS
+1943 NSAQSTANS

-2239 SYQGTQG
+2239 SFQGTQG

-2254 TVVSA
+2254 TVISA
-2259 KKFYQNGS
+2259 KKIYQNGS

-2302 NDIDREEIGFIAQEM
+2302 NDIDKEEIGFIAQEM

>member
-189 DYMNEVAKDLSVSND
+189 DYMNEVAKDLNVSND

-256 TSINNLNTIV
+256 TSINNLNTVV
-266 NTAISDNTI
+266 NTAISDNTV
-275 VPSEVTTMLNMFA
+275 VPSEITTMLNMFA

-564 WYYRVSESDN
+564 WYYRISESDN

-799 YSNDGKTFTSNN
+799 YSNDGKTFTPNN

-860 VPIESDGTFTE
+860 VPIESDGTFTD

-1080 RYDTVEQLNQA
+1080 RYDTIEQLNQA

-1098 GDGYIVDKDLWVWTD
+1098 GHGYIVDKDLWVWTD

-1159 DNTETDSLKFSDY
+1159 DNIETDSLKFSDY

-1183 LLSLSANRQTIAFN
+1183 LLSLSANKQTIAFN
-1197 NDNTPKDST
+1197 SDNTPKDST

-1229 TLEGSGNNR
+1229 TLGGSGNNR
-1238 TLDVSNF
+1238 TLDISNF
-1245 IDNNQILITVSGGGL
+1245 INNNQILVTVSGGGL
-1260 TDTITIVKISDGQ
+1260 TDTITIVKVVDGE

-1283 LGSYDTVEQLN
+1283 LDSYDTIEELN
-1294 QAHPNGNENGDG
+1294 SAHPSGNENGDG
-1306 YTVDKD
+1306 YMVGKD
-1312 LWVWNGTEFTNV
+1312 LWIWNGTAFINA
-1324 GQIKGNDGVNGVD
+1324 GQIRGDDGKDGADGINGVN
-1337 GRDGDSAYL
+1337 AYV

-1353 EGRTFTSNNGEDVGD
+1353 GGTTFTSNNGETTGD
-1368 YMGVYTDNIQTDS
+1368 YMGVYTDSIQADS
-1381 LNPLDYTWSLTKGN
+1381 TNPSDYNWSLTKGN
-1395 DGWDAYTVLLTNES
+1395 DGWDAYTILLTNES

-1438 ATIGNITGM
+1438 ATIGSITGM

-1589 LSDTVTLVKV
+1589 LSDTITLVKV

-1722 IILTNEAHIFP
+1722 VILTNEAHIFP

-1821 KGDSPEVD
+1821 KGDSSEVD

-1894 TYHFSTDGNFLV
+1894 TYHFSTDGNFII
-1906 GTTSS
+1906 GTKDNS
-1911 NHISWDG
+1911 HVSWDG
-1918 SNLDIKA
+1918 SNLDIRA
-1925 NSITTYS
+1925 NSITTFS

-1943 SSAQSTANS
+1943 NS
-1952 AQSTATSAYT
+1952 AQSKATSAYT

-2058 TTRYWLGEYEGN
+2058 TTRYWLGQYEGN

-2111 GIIDFHNDWYG
+2111 GIIDFHNDWYD

-2239 SYQGTQG
+2239 SFQGTQG

-2259 KKFYQNGS
+2259 KKIYQNGS

-2302 NDIDREEIGFIAQEM
+2302 NDIDKEEIGFIAQEM

-2365 NNSTSFYDLDDE
+2365 NNLTSFYDLDDK

>member
-189 DYMNEVAKDLSVSND
+189 DYMNEVAKDLNVSND

-564 WYYRVSESDN
+564 WYYRISESDN

-628 ILLTNENHSVP
+628 ILLTNENHSIP

-799 YSNDGKTFTSNN
+799 YSNDGKTFTPNN

-860 VPIESDGTFTE
+860 VPIESDGTFTD

-1080 RYDTVEQLNQA
+1080 RYDTIEQLNQA

-1183 LLSLSANRQTIAFN
+1183 LLSLSANKQTIAFN
-1197 NDNTPKDST
+1197 SDNTPKDST

-1219 ILTWTTVPNV
+1219 TLTWTTVPNV
-1229 TLEGSGNNR
+1229 TLGGSGNNR
-1238 TLDVSNF
+1238 TLDISNF
-1245 IDNNQILITVSGGGL
+1245 INNNQILVTVSGGGL
-1260 TDTITIVKISDGQ
+1260 TDTITIVKVVDGE

-1283 LGSYDTVEQLN
+1283 LDSYDTIEELN
-1294 QAHPNGNENGDG
+1294 SAHPSGNENGDG
-1306 YTVDKD
+1306 YMVGKD
-1312 LWVWNGTEFTNV
+1312 LWIWNGTAFINA
-1324 GQIKGNDGVNGVD
+1324 GQIRGDDGKDGADGINGVN
-1337 GRDGDSAYL
+1337 AYV

-1353 EGRTFTSNNGEDVGD
+1353 GGTTFTSNNGETTGD
-1368 YMGVYTDNIQTDS
+1368 YMGVYTDSIQADS
-1381 LNPLDYTWSLTKGN
+1381 TNPSDYNWSLTKGN

-1438 ATIGNITGM
+1438 ATIGSITGM

-1589 LSDTVTLVKV
+1589 LSDTITLVKV

-1722 IILTNEAHIFP
+1722 VILTNEAHIFP

-1821 KGDSPEVD
+1821 KGDSSEVD

-1894 TYHFSTDGNFLV
+1894 TYHFSTDGNFII
-1906 GTTSS
+1906 GTKDNS
-1911 NHISWDG
+1911 HVSWDG
-1918 SNLDIKA
+1918 SNLDIRA
-1925 NSITTYS
+1925 NSITTFS

-1943 SSAQSTANS
+1943 NS
-1952 AQSTATSAYT
+1952 AQSKATSAYT

-2058 TTRYWLGEYEGN
+2058 TTRYWLGQYEGN

-2111 GIIDFHNDWYG
+2111 GIIDFHNDWYD

-2239 SYQGTQG
+2239 SFQGTQG

-2259 KKFYQNGS
+2259 KKIYQNGS

-2302 NDIDREEIGFIAQEM
+2302 NDIDKEEIGFIAQEM

-2365 NNSTSFYDLDDE
+2365 NNLTSFYDLDDK

>member
-477 SFILTHDSSIWGDN
+477 SFILTHDSSIWGNN

-628 ILLTNENHSVP
+628 ILLTNENHSIP

-799 YSNDGKTFTSNN
+799 YSNDGKTFTPNN

-860 VPIESDGTFTE
+860 VPIESDGTFTD

-1080 RYDTVEQLNQA
+1080 RYDTIEQLNQA

-1183 LLSLSANRQTIAFN
+1183 LLSLSANKQTIAFN
-1197 NDNTPKDST
+1197 SDNTPKDST

-1219 ILTWTTVPNV
+1219 TLTWTTVPNV
-1229 TLEGSGNNR
+1229 TLGGSGNNR

-1245 IDNNQILITVSGGGL
+1245 IDNNQILITVNGGGL
-1260 TDTITIVKISDGQ
+1260 TDTITIVKVVDGE

-1283 LGSYDTVEQLN
+1283 LDSYDTIEELN
-1294 QAHPNGNENGDG
+1294 SAHPSGNENGDG
-1306 YTVDKD
+1306 YMVGKD
-1312 LWVWNGTEFTNV
+1312 LWIWNGTAFINA
-1324 GQIKGNDGVNGVD
+1324 GQIRGDDGKDGADGINGVN
-1337 GRDGDSAYL
+1337 AYV

-1353 EGRTFTSNNGEDVGD
+1353 GGTTFTSNNGETTGD
-1368 YMGVYTDNIQTDS
+1368 YMGVYTDSIQADS
-1381 LNPLDYTWSLTKGN
+1381 TNPSDYNWSLTKGN
-1395 DGWDAYTVLLTNES
+1395 DGWDAYTILLTNES

-1438 ATIGNITGM
+1438 ATIGSITGM

-1589 LSDTVTLVKV
+1589 LNDTITLVKV

-1638 AITTTVTAYK
+1638 AITTTVIAYK

-1722 IILTNEAHIFP
+1722 VILTNEAHIFP

-1894 TYHFSTDGNFLV
+1894 TYHFSTDGNFII

-1925 NSITTYS
+1925 NSITTFS

-1943 SSAQSTANS
+1943 NS
-1952 AQSTATSAYT
+1952 AQSKATSAYT

-2058 TTRYWLGEYEGN
+2058 TTRYWLGQYEGN

-2111 GIIDFHNDWYG
+2111 GIIDFHNDWYD

-2156 NTFSFQVYDAYSGGA
+2156 NTFSFQVYDAYSGGT

-2239 SYQGTQG
+2239 SFQGTQG

-2259 KKFYQNGS
+2259 KKIYQNGS

-2302 NDIDREEIGFIAQEM
+2302 NDIDKEEIGFIAQEM

-2365 NNSTSFYDLDDE
+2365 NNLTSFYDLDDK

>member
-121 IKEVVGSSEA
+121 IKEVIGSSEA

-204 EKIMISN
+204 EKVMISN

-256 TSINNLNTIV
+256 TSINNLNTVV
-266 NTAISDNTI
+266 NTAISDNTV
-275 VPSEVTTMLNMFA
+275 VPSEITTMLNMFA

-330 VSNITEEIDG
+330 VTNITEEIDG

-463 SLDWNAISDNSGKS
+463 SLDWNEISDNSGKS

-639 CDENGGYTFE
+639 CDENGDYTFE

-799 YSNDGKTFTSNN
+799 YSNDGKTFTPNN

-860 VPIESDGTFTE
+860 VPIESDGTFTD

-1080 RYDTVEQLNQA
+1080 RYDTIEQLNQA

-1183 LLSLSANRQTIAFN
+1183 LLSLSANKQTIAFN
-1197 NDNTPKDST
+1197 SDNTPKDST

-1219 ILTWTTVPNV
+1219 TLTWTTVPNV
-1229 TLEGSGNNR
+1229 TLGGSGNNR
-1238 TLDVSNF
+1238 TLDISNF
-1245 IDNNQILITVSGGGL
+1245 INNNQILVTVSGGGL
-1260 TDTITIVKISDGQ
+1260 TDTITIVKVVDGE

-1283 LGSYDTVEQLN
+1283 LDSYDTIEELN
-1294 QAHPNGNENGDG
+1294 SAHPSGNENGDG
-1306 YTVDKD
+1306 YMVGKD
-1312 LWVWNGTEFTNV
+1312 LWIWNGTAFINA
-1324 GQIKGNDGVNGVD
+1324 GQIRGDDGKDGADGINGVN
-1337 GRDGDSAYL
+1337 AYV

-1353 EGRTFTSNNGEDVGD
+1353 GGTTFTSNNGETTGD
-1368 YMGVYTDNIQTDS
+1368 YMGVYTDSIQADS
-1381 LNPLDYTWSLTKGN
+1381 TNPSDYNWSLTKGN
-1395 DGWDAYTVLLTNES
+1395 DGWDAYTILLTNES

-1438 ATIGNITGM
+1438 ATIGSITGM

-1589 LSDTVTLVKV
+1589 LSDTITLVKV

-1665 LTISRNGTTIT
+1665 LTISRSGTTIT

-1722 IILTNEAHIFP
+1722 VILTNEAHIFP

-1821 KGDSPEVD
+1821 KGDSSEVD

-1894 TYHFSTDGNFLV
+1894 TYHFSTDGNFII
-1906 GTTSS
+1906 GTKDNS
-1911 NHISWDG
+1911 HVSWDG
-1918 SNLDIKA
+1918 SNLDIRA
-1925 NSITTYS
+1925 NSITTFS

-1943 SSAQSTANS
+1943 NS
-1952 AQSTATSAYT
+1952 AQSKATSAYT

-2058 TTRYWLGEYEGN
+2058 TTRYWLGQYEGSL
-2070 MTTKLK
+2070 TTKLK

-2111 GIIDFHNDWYG
+2111 GIIDFHNDWYD

-2239 SYQGTQG
+2239 SFQGTQG

-2259 KKFYQNGS
+2259 KKIYQNGS

-2302 NDIDREEIGFIAQEM
+2302 NDIDKEEIGFIAQEM

-2365 NNSTSFYDLDDE
+2365 NNLTSFYDLDDK

>member
-256 TSINNLNTIV
+256 TSINNLNTVV
-266 NTAISDNTI
+266 NTAISDNTV
-275 VPSEVTTMLNMFA
+275 VPSEITTMLNMFA

-564 WYYRVSESDN
+564 WYYRISESDN

-628 ILLTNENHSVP
+628 ILLTNENHSIP
-639 CDENGGYTFE
+639 CDENGDYTFE

-799 YSNDGKTFTSNN
+799 YSNDGKTFTPNN

-860 VPIESDGTFTE
+860 VPIESDGTFTD

-1159 DNTETDSLKFSDY
+1159 DNIETDSLKFSDY

-1183 LLSLSANRQTIAFN
+1183 LLSLSANKQTIAFN
-1197 NDNTPKDST
+1197 SDNTPKDST

-1229 TLEGSGNNR
+1229 TLGGSGNNR
-1238 TLDVSNF
+1238 TLDISNF
-1245 IDNNQILITVSGGGL
+1245 INNNQILVTVSGGGL
-1260 TDTITIVKISDGQ
+1260 TDTITIVKVVDGE

-1283 LGSYDTVEQLN
+1283 LGSYDTIEQLN

-1306 YTVDKD
+1306 YTVEKD
-1312 LWVWNGTEFTNV
+1312 LWVWNGTAFINV
-1324 GQIKGNDGVNGVD
+1324 GQIKGNDGINGVD
-1337 GRDGDSAYL
+1337 GKDGDSAYL

-1353 EGRTFTSNNGEDVGD
+1353 GGRTFTSNNGEDVGD
-1368 YMGVYTDNIQTDS
+1368 YMGVYTDSIQTDS
-1381 LNPLDYTWSLTKGN
+1381 SNPSDYTWNLTKGN

-1438 ATIGNITGM
+1438 ATIGSITGM

-1563 TGLTRGL
+1563 TGLIRGL

-1589 LSDTVTLVKV
+1589 LSDTITLVKV

-1722 IILTNEAHIFP
+1722 VILTNEAHIFP

-1894 TYHFSTDGNFLV
+1894 TYHFSTDGNFII
-1906 GTTSS
+1906 GTKDNS
-1911 NHISWDG
+1911 HVSWDG
-1918 SNLDIKA
+1918 SNLDIRA
-1925 NSITTYS
+1925 NSITTFS

-1943 SSAQSTANS
+1943 NS
-1952 AQSTATSAYT
+1952 AQSKATSAYT

-2058 TTRYWLGEYEGN
+2058 TTRYWLGQYEGN

-2111 GIIDFHNDWYG
+2111 GIIDFHNDWYD

-2239 SYQGTQG
+2239 SFQGTQG

-2259 KKFYQNGS
+2259 KKIYQNGS

-2302 NDIDREEIGFIAQEM
+2302 NDIDKEEIGFIAQEM

-2365 NNSTSFYDLDDE
+2365 NNLTSFYDLDDK

>member
-121 IKEVVGSSEA
+121 IKEVLGSSEA
-131 GSNSLVER
+131 GSNSLTER

-628 ILLTNENHSVP
+628 ILLTNENHSIP

-799 YSNDGKTFTSNN
+799 YSNDGKTFTPNN

-860 VPIESDGTFTE
+860 VPIESDGTFTD

-1080 RYDTVEQLNQA
+1080 RYDTIEQLNQA

-1183 LLSLSANRQTIAFN
+1183 LLSLSANKQTIAFN
-1197 NDNTPKDST
+1197 SDNTPKDST

-1219 ILTWTTVPNV
+1219 TLTWTTVPNV
-1229 TLEGSGNNR
+1229 TLGGSGNNR
-1238 TLDVSNF
+1238 TLDISNF
-1245 IDNNQILITVSGGGL
+1245 INNNQILVTVSGGGL
-1260 TDTITIVKISDGQ
+1260 TDTITIVKVVDGE

-1283 LGSYDTVEQLN
+1283 LDSYDTIEELN
-1294 QAHPNGNENGDG
+1294 SAHPSGNENGDG
-1306 YTVDKD
+1306 YMVGKD
-1312 LWVWNGTEFTNV
+1312 LWIWNGTAFINA
-1324 GQIKGNDGVNGVD
+1324 GQIRGDDGKDGADGINGVN
-1337 GRDGDSAYL
+1337 AYV

-1353 EGRTFTSNNGEDVGD
+1353 GGTTFTSNNGETTGD
-1368 YMGVYTDNIQTDS
+1368 YMGVYTDSIQADS
-1381 LNPLDYTWSLTKGN
+1381 TNPSDYNWSLTKGN
-1395 DGWDAYTVLLTNES
+1395 DGWDAYTILLTNES

-1438 ATIGNITGM
+1438 ATIGSITGM

-1469 TSSMTSRNGVL
+1469 NSSMTSRNGVL

-1589 LSDTVTLVKV
+1589 LSDTITLVKV

-1722 IILTNEAHIFP
+1722 VILTNEAHIFP

-1821 KGDSPEVD
+1821 KGDSSEVD

-1894 TYHFSTDGNFLV
+1894 TYHFSTDGNFII
-1906 GTTSS
+1906 GTKDNS
-1911 NHISWDG
+1911 HVSWDG
-1918 SNLDIKA
+1918 SNLDIRA
-1925 NSITTYS
+1925 NSITTFS

-1943 SSAQSTANS
+1943 NS
-1952 AQSTATSAYT
+1952 AQSKATSAYT

-2058 TTRYWLGEYEGN
+2058 TTRYWLGQYEGN

-2111 GIIDFHNDWYG
+2111 GIIDFHNDWYD

-2239 SYQGTQG
+2239 SFQGTQG

-2259 KKFYQNGS
+2259 KKIYQNGS

-2302 NDIDREEIGFIAQEM
+2302 NDIDKEEIGFIAQEM

-2365 NNSTSFYDLDDE
+2365 NNLTSFYDLDDK

>member
-564 WYYRVSESDN
+564 WYYRISESDN

-628 ILLTNENHSVP
+628 ILLTNENHSIP

-799 YSNDGKTFTSNN
+799 YSNDGKTFTPNN

-860 VPIESDGTFTE
+860 VPIESDGTFTD

-1080 RYDTVEQLNQA
+1080 RYDTIEQLNQA

-1124 EDGLSTYV
+1124 EDGLSAYV

-1183 LLSLSANRQTIAFN
+1183 LLSLSANKQTIAFN
-1197 NDNTPKDST
+1197 SDNTPKDST

-1229 TLEGSGNNR
+1229 TLGGSGNNR
-1238 TLDVSNF
+1238 TLDISNF
-1245 IDNNQILITVSGGGL
+1245 INNNQILVTVSGGGL
-1260 TDTITIVKISDGQ
+1260 TDTITIVKVVDGE

-1283 LGSYDTVEQLN
+1283 LDSYDTIEELN
-1294 QAHPNGNENGDG
+1294 SAHPSGNENGDG
-1306 YTVDKD
+1306 YMVGKD
-1312 LWVWNGTEFTNV
+1312 LWIWNGTAFINA
-1324 GQIKGNDGVNGVD
+1324 GQIRGDDGKDGADGINGVN
-1337 GRDGDSAYL
+1337 AYV

-1353 EGRTFTSNNGEDVGD
+1353 GGTTFTSNNGETTGD
-1368 YMGVYTDNIQTDS
+1368 YMGVYTDSIQADS
-1381 LNPLDYTWSLTKGN
+1381 TNPSDYNWSLTKGN
-1395 DGWDAYTVLLTNES
+1395 DGWDAYTILLTNES

-1438 ATIGNITGM
+1438 ATIGSITGM

-1469 TSSMTSRNGVL
+1469 TSSMISRNGVL

-1589 LSDTVTLVKV
+1589 LSDTITLVKV

-1722 IILTNEAHIFP
+1722 VILTNEAHIFP

-1873 FGTSGNYSNISGIVG
+1873 FGTNGNYSNISGIVG

-1894 TYHFSTDGNFLV
+1894 TYHFSTDGNFII
-1906 GTTSS
+1906 GTKDNS
-1911 NHISWDG
+1911 HVSWDG
-1918 SNLDIKA
+1918 SNLDIRA
-1925 NSITTYS
+1925 DSITTFS

-1943 SSAQSTANS
+1943 NS
-1952 AQSTATSAYT
+1952 AQSKATSAYT

-2058 TTRYWLGEYEGN
+2058 TTRYWLGQYEGSL
-2070 MTTKLK
+2070 TTKLK

-2111 GIIDFHNDWYG
+2111 GIIDFHNDWYD

-2259 KKFYQNGS
+2259 KKIYQNGS

-2302 NDIDREEIGFIAQEM
+2302 NDIDKEEIGFIAQEM

-2365 NNSTSFYDLDDE
+2365 NNLTSFYDLDDK

>member
-121 IKEVVGSSEA
+121 IKEVLGSSEA

-223 SQYQQVLVQ
+223 SQYQQVLIQ

-246 NLNTS
+246 NLNNS
-251 LNNLN
+251 LSNLN
-256 TSINNLNTIV
+256 TSINNLNTVV

-628 ILLTNENHSVP
+628 ILLTNENHSIP

-799 YSNDGKTFTSNN
+799 YSNDGKTFTPNN

-860 VPIESDGTFTE
+860 VPIESDGTFTD

-1337 GRDGDSAYL
+1337 GKDGDSAYL

-1353 EGRTFTSNNGEDVGD
+1353 GGRTFTSNNGEDVGD

-1438 ATIGNITGM
+1438 ATIGSITGM

-1589 LSDTVTLVKV
+1589 LSDTITLVKV

-1689 SFNIPVIVEG
+1689 SFNIPVIVDG

-1722 IILTNEAHIFP
+1722 VILTNEAHIFP

-1740 SAVISTTTEVEAYKG
+1740 SAVISTTTEVKAYKG

-1943 SSAQSTANS
+1943 NSAQSTANS

-2239 SYQGTQG
+2239 SFQGTQG

-2254 TVVSA
+2254 TVISA
-2259 KKFYQNGS
+2259 KKIYQNGS

-2302 NDIDREEIGFIAQEM
+2302 NDIDKEEIGFIAQEM

>member
-574 WTEITSSRNIDVLTI
+574 WTEITSSRNLDVLTI

-799 YSNDGKTFTSNN
+799 YSNDGKTFTPNN

-860 VPIESDGTFTE
+860 VPIESDGTFTD

-1016 STTLSISV
+1016 SVTLNISV

-1091 HPDGNEN
+1091 HPNGNEN
-1098 GDGYIVDKDLWVWTD
+1098 GDGYIVDKNLWVWTD
-1113 TKFTNV
+1113 DKFINV

-1183 LLSLSANRQTIAFN
+1183 LLSLSANKQTIAFN
-1197 NDNTPKDST
+1197 SDNTPKDST

-1219 ILTWTTVPNV
+1219 TLTWTTVPNV
-1229 TLEGSGNNR
+1229 TLGGSGNNR
-1238 TLDVSNF
+1238 TLDISNF
-1245 IDNNQILITVSGGGL
+1245 INNNQILVTVSGGGL
-1260 TDTITIVKISDGQ
+1260 TDTITIVKVVDGE

-1283 LGSYDTVEQLN
+1283 LGSYDTIEQLN

-1306 YTVDKD
+1306 YTVEKD
-1312 LWVWNGTEFTNV
+1312 LWVWNGTAFINV
-1324 GQIKGNDGVNGVD
+1324 GQIKGNDGINGVD
-1337 GRDGDSAYL
+1337 GKDGDSAYL

-1353 EGRTFTSNNGEDVGD
+1353 GGRTFTSNNGEDVGD
-1368 YMGVYTDNIQTDS
+1368 YMGVYTDNIQIDS
-1381 LNPLDYTWSLTKGN
+1381 SNTSDYTWNLTKGN

-1438 ATIGNITGM
+1438 ATIGSITGM

-1589 LSDTVTLVKV
+1589 LSDTITLVKV

-1722 IILTNEAHIFP
+1722 VILTNEAHIFP

-1894 TYHFSTDGNFLV
+1894 TYHFSTDGNFII
-1906 GTTSS
+1906 GTKDNS
-1911 NHISWDG
+1911 HVSWDG
-1918 SNLDIKA
+1918 SNLDIRA
-1925 NSITTYS
+1925 NSITTFS

-1943 SSAQSTANS
+1943 NS
-1952 AQSTATSAYT
+1952 AQSKATSAYT

-2058 TTRYWLGEYEGN
+2058 TTRYWLGQYEGN

-2111 GIIDFHNDWYG
+2111 GIIDFHNDWYD

-2239 SYQGTQG
+2239 SFQGTQG

-2259 KKFYQNGS
+2259 KKIYQNGS

-2302 NDIDREEIGFIAQEM
+2302 NDIDKEEIGFIAQEM

-2365 NNSTSFYDLDDE
+2365 NNLTSFYDLDDK

>member
-189 DYMNEVAKDLSVSND
+189 DYMNEVAKDLNVSND

-564 WYYRVSESDN
+564 WYYRISESDN

-628 ILLTNENHSVP
+628 ILLTNENHSIP

-799 YSNDGKTFTSNN
+799 YSNDGKTFTPNN

-860 VPIESDGTFTE
+860 VPIESDGTFTD

-1080 RYDTVEQLNQA
+1080 RYDTIEQLNQA

-1183 LLSLSANRQTIAFN
+1183 LLSLSANKQTIAFN
-1197 NDNTPKDST
+1197 SDNTPKDST

-1219 ILTWTTVPNV
+1219 TLTWTTVPNV
-1229 TLEGSGNNR
+1229 TLGGSGNNR
-1238 TLDVSNF
+1238 TLDISNF
-1245 IDNNQILITVSGGGL
+1245 INNNQILVTVSGGGL
-1260 TDTITIVKISDGQ
+1260 TDTITIVKVVDGE

-1283 LGSYDTVEQLN
+1283 LDSYDTIEELN
-1294 QAHPNGNENGDG
+1294 SAHPSGNENGDG
-1306 YTVDKD
+1306 YMVGKD
-1312 LWVWNGTEFTNV
+1312 LWIWNGTAFINA
-1324 GQIKGNDGVNGVD
+1324 GQIRGDDGKDGADGINGVN
-1337 GRDGDSAYL
+1337 AYV

-1353 EGRTFTSNNGEDVGD
+1353 GGTTFTSNNGETTGD
-1368 YMGVYTDNIQTDS
+1368 YMGVYTDSIQADS
-1381 LNPLDYTWSLTKGN
+1381 TNPSDYNWSLTKGN
-1395 DGWDAYTVLLTNES
+1395 DGWDAYTILLTNES

-1438 ATIGNITGM
+1438 ATIGSITGM

-1469 TSSMTSRNGVL
+1469 NSSMTSRNGVL

-1589 LSDTVTLVKV
+1589 LSDTITLVKV

-1722 IILTNEAHIFP
+1722 VILTNEAHIFP

-1821 KGDSPEVD
+1821 KGDSSEVD

-1894 TYHFSTDGNFLV
+1894 TYHFSTDGNFII
-1906 GTTSS
+1906 GTKDNS
-1911 NHISWDG
+1911 HVSWDG
-1918 SNLDIKA
+1918 SNLDIRA
-1925 NSITTYS
+1925 NSITTFS

-1943 SSAQSTANS
+1943 NS
-1952 AQSTATSAYT
+1952 AQSKATSAYT

-2058 TTRYWLGEYEGN
+2058 TTRYWLGQYEGN

-2111 GIIDFHNDWYG
+2111 GIIDFHNDWYD

-2239 SYQGTQG
+2239 SFQGTQG

-2259 KKFYQNGS
+2259 KKIYQNGS

-2302 NDIDREEIGFIAQEM
+2302 NDIDKEEIGFIAQEM

-2365 NNSTSFYDLDDE
+2365 NNLTSFYDLDDK

>member
-330 VSNITEEIDG
+330 VTNITEEIDG

-628 ILLTNENHSVP
+628 ILLTNENHSIP

-799 YSNDGKTFTSNN
+799 YSNDGKTFTPNN

-860 VPIESDGTFTE
+860 VPIESDGTFTD

-1080 RYDTVEQLNQA
+1080 RYDTIEQLNQA

-1124 EDGLSTYV
+1124 EDGLSAYV

-1183 LLSLSANRQTIAFN
+1183 LLSLSANKQTIAFN
-1197 NDNTPKDST
+1197 SDNTPKDST

-1219 ILTWTTVPNV
+1219 TLTWTTVPNV
-1229 TLEGSGNNR
+1229 TLGGSGNNR

-1245 IDNNQILITVSGGGL
+1245 IDNNQILITVNGGGL
-1260 TDTITIVKISDGQ
+1260 TDTITIVKVVDGE

-1283 LGSYDTVEQLN
+1283 LDSYDTIEELN
-1294 QAHPNGNENGDG
+1294 SAHPSGNENGDG
-1306 YTVDKD
+1306 YMVGKD
-1312 LWVWNGTEFTNV
+1312 LWIWNGTAFINA
-1324 GQIKGNDGVNGVD
+1324 GQIRGDDGKDGADGINGVN
-1337 GRDGDSAYL
+1337 AYV

-1353 EGRTFTSNNGEDVGD
+1353 GGTTFTSNNGETTGD
-1368 YMGVYTDNIQTDS
+1368 YMGVYTDSIQADS
-1381 LNPLDYTWSLTKGN
+1381 TNPSDYNWSLTKGN
-1395 DGWDAYTVLLTNES
+1395 DGWDAYTILLTNES

-1438 ATIGNITGM
+1438 ATIGSITGM

-1589 LSDTVTLVKV
+1589 LSDTITLVKV

-1722 IILTNEAHIFP
+1722 VILTNEAHIFP

-1821 KGDSPEVD
+1821 KGDSSEVD

-1894 TYHFSTDGNFLV
+1894 TYHFSTDGNFII
-1906 GTTSS
+1906 GTKDNS
-1911 NHISWDG
+1911 HVSWDG
-1918 SNLDIKA
+1918 SNLDIRA
-1925 NSITTYS
+1925 NSITTFS

-1943 SSAQSTANS
+1943 NS
-1952 AQSTATSAYT
+1952 AQSKATSAYT

-2058 TTRYWLGEYEGN
+2058 TTRYWLGQYEGN

-2111 GIIDFHNDWYG
+2111 GIIDFHNDWYD

-2239 SYQGTQG
+2239 SFQGTQG

-2259 KKFYQNGS
+2259 KKIYQNGS

-2302 NDIDREEIGFIAQEM
+2302 NDIDKEEIGFIAQEM

-2365 NNSTSFYDLDDE
+2365 NNLTSFYDLDDK

>member
-189 DYMNEVAKDLSVSND
+189 DYMNEVAKDLNVSND

-564 WYYRVSESDN
+564 WYYRISESDN

-628 ILLTNENHSVP
+628 ILLTNENHSIP

-799 YSNDGKTFTSNN
+799 YSNDGKTFTPNN

-860 VPIESDGTFTE
+860 VPIESDGTFTD

-1080 RYDTVEQLNQA
+1080 RYDTIEQLNQA

-1183 LLSLSANRQTIAFN
+1183 LLSLSANKQTIAFN
-1197 NDNTPKDST
+1197 SDNTPKDST

-1219 ILTWTTVPNV
+1219 TLTWTTVPNV
-1229 TLEGSGNNR
+1229 TLGGSGNNR
-1238 TLDVSNF
+1238 TLDISNF
-1245 IDNNQILITVSGGGL
+1245 INNNQILVTVSGGGL
-1260 TDTITIVKISDGQ
+1260 TDTITIVKVVDGE

-1283 LGSYDTVEQLN
+1283 LDSYDTIEELN
-1294 QAHPNGNENGDG
+1294 SAHPSGNENGDG
-1306 YTVDKD
+1306 YMVGKD
-1312 LWVWNGTEFTNV
+1312 LWIWNGTAFINA
-1324 GQIKGNDGVNGVD
+1324 GQIRGDDGKDGADGINGVN
-1337 GRDGDSAYL
+1337 AYV

-1353 EGRTFTSNNGEDVGD
+1353 GGTTFTSNNGETTGD
-1368 YMGVYTDNIQTDS
+1368 YMGVYTDSIQADS
-1381 LNPLDYTWSLTKGN
+1381 TNPSDYNWSLTKGN

-1438 ATIGNITGM
+1438 ATIGSITGM

-1469 TSSMTSRNGVL
+1469 NSSMTSRNGVL

-1589 LSDTVTLVKV
+1589 LSDTITLVKV

-1722 IILTNEAHIFP
+1722 VILTNEAHIFP

-1821 KGDSPEVD
+1821 KGDSSEVD

-1894 TYHFSTDGNFLV
+1894 TYHFSTDGNFII
-1906 GTTSS
+1906 GTKDNS
-1911 NHISWDG
+1911 HVSWDG
-1918 SNLDIKA
+1918 SNLDIRA
-1925 NSITTYS
+1925 NSITTFS

-1943 SSAQSTANS
+1943 NS
-1952 AQSTATSAYT
+1952 AQSKATSAYT

-2058 TTRYWLGEYEGN
+2058 TTRYWLGQYEGN

-2111 GIIDFHNDWYG
+2111 GIIDFHNDWYD

-2239 SYQGTQG
+2239 SFQGTQG

-2259 KKFYQNGS
+2259 KKIYQNGS

-2302 NDIDREEIGFIAQEM
+2302 NDIDKEEIGFIAQEM

-2365 NNSTSFYDLDDE
+2365 NNLTSFYDLDDK

>member
-189 DYMNEVAKDLSVSND
+189 DYMNEVAKDLNVSND

-564 WYYRVSESDN
+564 WYYRVSESDD

-628 ILLTNENHSVP
+628 ILLTNENHSIP

-799 YSNDGKTFTSNN
+799 YSNDGKTFTPNN

-860 VPIESDGTFTE
+860 VPIESDGTFTD

-890 VNNVIYGFTAQ
+890 VNNVIYCFTAQ

-976 DSTTCEIIAYRGDKL
+976 SNTTCGIIAYRGDKL

-1080 RYDTVEQLNQA
+1080 RYDTIEQLNQA

-1183 LLSLSANRQTIAFN
+1183 LLSLSANKQTIAFN
-1197 NDNTPKDST
+1197 SDNTPKDST

-1219 ILTWTTVPNV
+1219 TLTWTTVPNV
-1229 TLEGSGNNR
+1229 TLGGSGNNR

-1245 IDNNQILITVSGGGL
+1245 IDNNQILITVNSGGL
-1260 TDTITIVKISDGQ
+1260 TDTITIVKVVDGE

-1283 LGSYDTVEQLN
+1283 LDSYDTIEELN
-1294 QAHPNGNENGDG
+1294 SAHPSGNENGDG
-1306 YTVDKD
+1306 YMVGKD
-1312 LWVWNGTEFTNV
+1312 LWIWNGTAFINA
-1324 GQIKGNDGVNGVD
+1324 GQIRGDDGKDGADGINGVN
-1337 GRDGDSAYL
+1337 AYV

-1353 EGRTFTSNNGEDVGD
+1353 GGTTFTSNNGETTGD
-1368 YMGVYTDNIQTDS
+1368 YMGVYTDSIQADS
-1381 LNPLDYTWSLTKGN
+1381 TNPSDYNWSLTKGN
-1395 DGWDAYTVLLTNES
+1395 DGWDAYTILLTNES

-1438 ATIGNITGM
+1438 ATIGSITGM

-1589 LSDTVTLVKV
+1589 LSDTITLVKV

-1638 AITTTVTAYK
+1638 AITTTVIAYK

-1722 IILTNEAHIFP
+1722 VILTNEAHIFP

-1894 TYHFSTDGNFLV
+1894 TYHFSTDGNFII
-1906 GTTSS
+1906 GTKDNS
-1911 NHISWDG
+1911 HVSWDG
-1918 SNLDIKA
+1918 SNLDIRA
-1925 NSITTYS
+1925 DSITTFS

-1943 SSAQSTANS
+1943 NS
-1952 AQSTATSAYT
+1952 AQSKATSAYT

-2058 TTRYWLGEYEGN
+2058 TTRYWLGQYEGSL
-2070 MTTKLK
+2070 TTKLK

-2111 GIIDFHNDWYG
+2111 GIIDFHNDWYD

-2138 ISYNG
+2138 IAYNG
-2143 YVNISP
+2143 YINISP
-2149 EWNNAGN
+2149 EWNNRGN
-2156 NTFSFQVYDAYSGGA
+2156 NTFSFQVFDGSSGGA

-2259 KKFYQNGS
+2259 KKIYQNGS

>member
-121 IKEVVGSSEA
+121 IKEVIGSSEA

-189 DYMNEVAKDLSVSND
+189 DYMNEVAKDLNVSND

-256 TSINNLNTIV
+256 TSINNL
-266 NTAISDNTI
+266 NTI

-530 QLFRYRDNFTSTP
+530 QLFRYRDNFTSIP

-564 WYYRVSESDN
+564 WYYRISESDN

-628 ILLTNENHSVP
+628 ILLTNENHSIP

-799 YSNDGKTFTSNN
+799 YSNDGKTFTPNN

-860 VPIESDGTFTE
+860 VPIESDGTFTD

-1016 STTLSISV
+1016 SVTLNISV

-1080 RYDTVEQLNQA
+1080 RYDTIEQLNQA

-1098 GDGYIVDKDLWVWTD
+1098 GDGYIVNKDLWVWTD

-1159 DNTETDSLKFSDY
+1159 DNIETDSLKFSDY

-1183 LLSLSANRQTIAFN
+1183 LLSLSANKQTIAFN
-1197 NDNTPKDST
+1197 SDNTPKDST

-1229 TLEGSGNNR
+1229 TLGGSGNNR
-1238 TLDVSNF
+1238 TLDISNF
-1245 IDNNQILITVSGGGL
+1245 INNNQILVTVSGGGL
-1260 TDTITIVKISDGQ
+1260 TDTITIVKVVDGE

-1283 LGSYDTVEQLN
+1283 LDSYDTIEELN
-1294 QAHPNGNENGDG
+1294 SAHPSGNENGDG
-1306 YTVDKD
+1306 YMVGKD
-1312 LWVWNGTEFTNV
+1312 LWIWNGTAFINA
-1324 GQIKGNDGVNGVD
+1324 GQIRGDDGKDGADGINGVN
-1337 GRDGDSAYL
+1337 AYV

-1353 EGRTFTSNNGEDVGD
+1353 GGTTFTSNNGETTGD
-1368 YMGVYTDNIQTDS
+1368 YMGVYTDSIQADS
-1381 LNPLDYTWSLTKGN
+1381 TNPSDYNWSLTKGN
-1395 DGWDAYTVLLTNES
+1395 DGWDAYTILLTNES

-1438 ATIGNITGM
+1438 ATIGSITGM

-1589 LSDTVTLVKV
+1589 LSDTITLVKV

-1722 IILTNEAHIFP
+1722 VILTNEAHIFP

-1821 KGDSPEVD
+1821 KGDSSEVD

-1894 TYHFSTDGNFLV
+1894 TYHFSTDGNFII
-1906 GTTSS
+1906 GTKDNS
-1911 NHISWDG
+1911 HVSWDG
-1918 SNLDIKA
+1918 SNLDIRA
-1925 NSITTYS
+1925 NSITTFS

-1943 SSAQSTANS
+1943 NS
-1952 AQSTATSAYT
+1952 AQSKATSAYT

-2058 TTRYWLGEYEGN
+2058 TTRYWLGQYEGN

-2111 GIIDFHNDWYG
+2111 GIIDFHNDWYD

-2239 SYQGTQG
+2239 SFQGTQG

-2259 KKFYQNGS
+2259 KKIYQNGS

-2302 NDIDREEIGFIAQEM
+2302 NDIDKEEIGFIAQEM

-2365 NNSTSFYDLDDE
+2365 NNLTSFYDLDDK

>member
-121 IKEVVGSSEA
+121 IKEVLGSSEA
-131 GSNSLVER
+131 GSNSLTER

-189 DYMNEVAKDLSVSND
+189 DYMNEVAKDLNVSND

-564 WYYRVSESDN
+564 WYYRISESDN

-639 CDENGGYTFE
+639 CDENGDYTFE

-799 YSNDGKTFTSNN
+799 YSNDGKTFTPNN

-860 VPIESDGTFTE
+860 VPIESDGTFTD

-1080 RYDTVEQLNQA
+1080 RYDTIEQLNQA

-1183 LLSLSANRQTIAFN
+1183 LLSLSANKQTIAFN
-1197 NDNTPKDST
+1197 SDNTPKDST

-1219 ILTWTTVPNV
+1219 TLTWTTVPNV
-1229 TLEGSGNNR
+1229 TLGGSGNNR
-1238 TLDVSNF
+1238 TLDISNF
-1245 IDNNQILITVSGGGL
+1245 INNNQILVTVSGGGL
-1260 TDTITIVKISDGQ
+1260 TDTITIVKVVDGE

-1283 LGSYDTVEQLN
+1283 LDSYDTIEELN
-1294 QAHPNGNENGDG
+1294 SAHPSGNENGDG
-1306 YTVDKD
+1306 YMVGKD
-1312 LWVWNGTEFTNV
+1312 LWIWNGTAFINA
-1324 GQIKGNDGVNGVD
+1324 GQIRGDDGKDGADGINGVN
-1337 GRDGDSAYL
+1337 AYV

-1353 EGRTFTSNNGEDVGD
+1353 GGTTFTSNNGETTGD
-1368 YMGVYTDNIQTDS
+1368 YMGVYTDSIQADS
-1381 LNPLDYTWSLTKGN
+1381 TNPSDYNWSLTKGN
-1395 DGWDAYTVLLTNES
+1395 DGWDAYTILLTNES

-1438 ATIGNITGM
+1438 ATIGSITGM

-1589 LSDTVTLVKV
+1589 LSDTITLVKV

-1722 IILTNEAHIFP
+1722 VILTNEAHIFP

-1821 KGDSPEVD
+1821 KGDSSEVD

-1894 TYHFSTDGNFLV
+1894 TYHFSTDGNFII
-1906 GTTSS
+1906 GTKDNS
-1911 NHISWDG
+1911 HVSWDG
-1918 SNLDIKA
+1918 SNLDIRA
-1925 NSITTYS
+1925 NSITTFS

-1943 SSAQSTANS
+1943 NS
-1952 AQSTATSAYT
+1952 AQSKATSAYT

-2058 TTRYWLGEYEGN
+2058 TTRYWLGQYEGN

-2111 GIIDFHNDWYG
+2111 GIIDFHNDWYD

-2239 SYQGTQG
+2239 SFQGTQG

-2259 KKFYQNGS
+2259 KKIYQNGS

-2302 NDIDREEIGFIAQEM
+2302 NDIDKEEIGFIAQEM

-2365 NNSTSFYDLDDE
+2365 NNLTSFYDLDDK

>member
-564 WYYRVSESDN
+564 WYYRISESDN

-628 ILLTNENHSVP
+628 ILLTNENHSIP

-799 YSNDGKTFTSNN
+799 YSNDGKTFTPNN

-860 VPIESDGTFTE
+860 VPIESDGTFTD

-1080 RYDTVEQLNQA
+1080 RYDTIEQLNQA

-1183 LLSLSANRQTIAFN
+1183 LLSLSANKQTIAFN
-1197 NDNTPKDST
+1197 SDNTPKDST

-1219 ILTWTTVPNV
+1219 TLTWTTVPNV
-1229 TLEGSGNNR
+1229 TLGGSGNNR
-1238 TLDVSNF
+1238 TLDISNF
-1245 IDNNQILITVSGGGL
+1245 INNNQILVTVSGGGL
-1260 TDTITIVKISDGQ
+1260 TDTITIVKVVDGE

-1283 LGSYDTVEQLN
+1283 LDSYDTIEELN
-1294 QAHPNGNENGDG
+1294 SAHPSGNENGDG
-1306 YTVDKD
+1306 YMVGKD
-1312 LWVWNGTEFTNV
+1312 LWIWNGTAFINA
-1324 GQIKGNDGVNGVD
+1324 GQIRGDDGKDGADGINGVN
-1337 GRDGDSAYL
+1337 AYV

-1353 EGRTFTSNNGEDVGD
+1353 GGTTFTSNNGETTGD
-1368 YMGVYTDNIQTDS
+1368 YMGVYTDSIQADS
-1381 LNPLDYTWSLTKGN
+1381 TNPSDYNWSLTKGN
-1395 DGWDAYTVLLTNES
+1395 DGWDAYTILLTNES

-1438 ATIGNITGM
+1438 ATIGSITGM

-1589 LSDTVTLVKV
+1589 LSDTITLVKV

-1722 IILTNEAHIFP
+1722 VILTNEAHIFP

-1821 KGDSPEVD
+1821 KGDSSEVD

-1894 TYHFSTDGNFLV
+1894 TYHFSTDGNFII
-1906 GTTSS
+1906 GTKDNS
-1911 NHISWDG
+1911 HVSWDG
-1918 SNLDIKA
+1918 SNLDIRA
-1925 NSITTYS
+1925 NSITTFS

-1943 SSAQSTANS
+1943 NS
-1952 AQSTATSAYT
+1952 AQSKATSAYT

-2058 TTRYWLGEYEGN
+2058 TTRYWLGQYEGN

-2111 GIIDFHNDWYG
+2111 GIIDFHNDWYD

-2239 SYQGTQG
+2239 SFQGTQG

-2259 KKFYQNGS
+2259 KKIYQNGS

-2302 NDIDREEIGFIAQEM
+2302 NDIDKEEIGFIAQEM

-2365 NNSTSFYDLDDE
+2365 NNLTSFYDLDDK

>member
-189 DYMNEVAKDLSVSND
+189 DYMNEVAKDLNVSND

-564 WYYRVSESDN
+564 WYYRVSESDD
-574 WTEITSSRNIDVLTI
+574 WTEITSSRDIDVLTI

-639 CDENGGYTFE
+639 CDENGDYTFE

-799 YSNDGKTFTSNN
+799 YSNDGKTFTPNN

-860 VPIESDGTFTE
+860 VPIESDGTFTD

-1080 RYDTVEQLNQA
+1080 RYDTIEQLNQA

-1183 LLSLSANRQTIAFN
+1183 LLSLSANKQTIAFN
-1197 NDNTPKDST
+1197 SDNTPKDST

-1219 ILTWTTVPNV
+1219 TLTWTTVPNV
-1229 TLEGSGNNR
+1229 TLGGSGNNR
-1238 TLDVSNF
+1238 TLDISNF
-1245 IDNNQILITVSGGGL
+1245 INNNQILVTVSGGGL
-1260 TDTITIVKISDGQ
+1260 TDTITIVKVVDGE

-1283 LGSYDTVEQLN
+1283 LDSYDTIEELN
-1294 QAHPNGNENGDG
+1294 SAHPSGNENGDG
-1306 YTVDKD
+1306 YMVGKD
-1312 LWVWNGTEFTNV
+1312 LWIWNGTAFINA
-1324 GQIKGNDGVNGVD
+1324 GQIRGDDGKDGADGINGVN
-1337 GRDGDSAYL
+1337 AYV

-1353 EGRTFTSNNGEDVGD
+1353 GGTTFTSNNGETTGD
-1368 YMGVYTDNIQTDS
+1368 YMGVYTDSIQADS
-1381 LNPLDYTWSLTKGN
+1381 TNPSDYNWSLTKGN
-1395 DGWDAYTVLLTNES
+1395 DGWDAYTILLTNES

-1438 ATIGNITGM
+1438 ATIGSITGM

-1589 LSDTVTLVKV
+1589 LSDTITLVKV

-1722 IILTNEAHIFP
+1722 VILTNEAHIFP

-1821 KGDSPEVD
+1821 KGDSSEVD

-1943 SSAQSTANS
+1943 NSAQSTANS

-2058 TTRYWLGEYEGN
+2058 TTRYWLGQYEGN

-2239 SYQGTQG
+2239 SFQGTQG

-2259 KKFYQNGS
+2259 KKIYQNGS

-2302 NDIDREEIGFIAQEM
+2302 NDIDKEEIGFIAQEM

-2365 NNSTSFYDLDDE
+2365 NNLTSFYDLDDK

>member
-564 WYYRVSESDN
+564 WYYRISESDN

-628 ILLTNENHSVP
+628 ILLTNENHSIP

-799 YSNDGKTFTSNN
+799 YSNDGKTFTPNN

-860 VPIESDGTFTE
+860 VPIESDGTFTD

-1080 RYDTVEQLNQA
+1080 RYDTIEQLNQA

-1124 EDGLSTYV
+1124 EDGLSAYV

-1183 LLSLSANRQTIAFN
+1183 LLSLSANKQTIAFN
-1197 NDNTPKDST
+1197 SDNTPKDST

-1219 ILTWTTVPNV
+1219 TLTWTTVPNV
-1229 TLEGSGNNR
+1229 TLGGSGNNR
-1238 TLDVSNF
+1238 TLDISNF
-1245 IDNNQILITVSGGGL
+1245 INNNQILVTVSGGGL
-1260 TDTITIVKISDGQ
+1260 TDTITIVKVVDGE

-1283 LGSYDTVEQLN
+1283 LDSYDTIEELN
-1294 QAHPNGNENGDG
+1294 SAHPSGNENGDG
-1306 YTVDKD
+1306 YMVGKD
-1312 LWVWNGTEFTNV
+1312 LWIWNGTAFINA
-1324 GQIKGNDGVNGVD
+1324 GQIRGDDGKDGADGINGVN
-1337 GRDGDSAYL
+1337 AYV

-1353 EGRTFTSNNGEDVGD
+1353 GGTTFTSNNGETTGD
-1368 YMGVYTDNIQTDS
+1368 YMGVYTDSIQADS
-1381 LNPLDYTWSLTKGN
+1381 TNPSDYNWSLTKGN
-1395 DGWDAYTVLLTNES
+1395 DGWDAYTILLTNES

-1438 ATIGNITGM
+1438 ATIGSITGM

-1469 TSSMTSRNGVL
+1469 TSSMISRNGVL

-1589 LSDTVTLVKV
+1589 LSDTITLVKV

-1722 IILTNEAHIFP
+1722 VILTNEAHIFP

-1894 TYHFSTDGNFLV
+1894 TYHFSTDGNFII
-1906 GTTSS
+1906 GTKDNS
-1911 NHISWDG
+1911 HVSWDG
-1918 SNLDIKA
+1918 SNLDIRA
-1925 NSITTYS
+1925 DSITTFS

-1943 SSAQSTANS
+1943 NS
-1952 AQSTATSAYT
+1952 AQSKATSAYT

-2058 TTRYWLGEYEGN
+2058 TTRYWLGQYEGN

-2111 GIIDFHNDWYG
+2111 GIIDFHNDWYD

-2259 KKFYQNGS
+2259 NKFYQNGS

-2302 NDIDREEIGFIAQEM
+2302 NDIDKEEIGFIAQEM

-2365 NNSTSFYDLDDE
+2365 NNLTSFYDLDDK

>member
-256 TSINNLNTIV
+256 TSINNLNTVV
-266 NTAISDNTI
+266 NTAISDNTV
-275 VPSEVTTMLNMFA
+275 VPSEITTMLNMFA

-799 YSNDGKTFTSNN
+799 YSNDGKTFTPNN

-860 VPIESDGTFTE
+860 VPIESDGTFTD

-1016 STTLSISV
+1016 SVTLNISV

-1183 LLSLSANRQTIAFN
+1183 LLSLSANKQTIAFN
-1197 NDNTPKDST
+1197 SDNTPKDST

-1219 ILTWTTVPNV
+1219 TLTWTTVPNV
-1229 TLEGSGNNR
+1229 TLGGSGNNR

-1245 IDNNQILITVSGGGL
+1245 IDNNQILITVNGGGL

-1273 RGADGTSVKI
+1273 RGSDGTSVKI
-1283 LGSYDTVEQLN
+1283 LGSYDTIEQLN

-1306 YTVDKD
+1306 YTVEKD
-1312 LWVWNGTEFTNV
+1312 LWVWNGTAFINV
-1324 GQIKGNDGVNGVD
+1324 GQIKGNDGINGVD
-1337 GRDGDSAYL
+1337 GKDGDSAYL

-1353 EGRTFTSNNGEDVGD
+1353 GGRTFTSNNGEDVGD
-1368 YMGVYTDNIQTDS
+1368 YMGVYTDNIQIDS
-1381 LNPLDYTWSLTKGN
+1381 SNTSDYTWNLTKGN

-1438 ATIGNITGM
+1438 ATIGSITGM

-1589 LSDTVTLVKV
+1589 LSDTITLVKV

-1638 AITTTVTAYK
+1638 AITTTVIAYK

-1722 IILTNEAHIFP
+1722 VILTNEAHIFP

-1821 KGDSPEVD
+1821 KGDSSEVD

-1894 TYHFSTDGNFLV
+1894 TYHFSTDGNFII
-1906 GTTSS
+1906 GTKDNS
-1911 NHISWDG
+1911 HVSWDG
-1918 SNLDIKA
+1918 SNLDIRA
-1925 NSITTYS
+1925 NSITTFS

-1943 SSAQSTANS
+1943 NS
-1952 AQSTATSAYT
+1952 AQSKATSAYT

-2058 TTRYWLGEYEGN
+2058 TTRYWLGNYEGSL
-2070 MTTKLK
+2070 TTKLK

-2122 YGNKGIAMYS
+2122 YGNKGIVMYS

-2239 SYQGTQG
+2239 SFQGTQG

-2302 NDIDREEIGFIAQEM
+2302 NDIDKEEIGFIAQEM

-2365 NNSTSFYDLDDE
+2365 NNLTSFYDLDDK

>member
-463 SLDWNAISDNSGKS
+463 SLDWNEISDNSGKS

-639 CDENGGYTFE
+639 CDENGDYTFE

-799 YSNDGKTFTSNN
+799 YSNDGKTFTPNN

-860 VPIESDGTFTE
+860 VPIESDGTFTD

-1001 IPTGMDIVV
+1001 IPTGMDIIV

-1016 STTLSISV
+1016 SVTLNISV

-1080 RYDTVEQLNQA
+1080 RYDTIEQLNQA

-1183 LLSLSANRQTIAFN
+1183 LLSLSANKQTIAFN
-1197 NDNTPKDST
+1197 SDNTPKDST

-1229 TLEGSGNNR
+1229 TLGGSGNNR
-1238 TLDVSNF
+1238 TLDISNF
-1245 IDNNQILITVSGGGL
+1245 INNNQILVTVSGGGL
-1260 TDTITIVKISDGQ
+1260 TDTITIVKVVDGE

-1283 LGSYDTVEQLN
+1283 LDSYDTIEELN
-1294 QAHPNGNENGDG
+1294 SAHPSGNENGDG
-1306 YTVDKD
+1306 YMVGKD
-1312 LWVWNGTEFTNV
+1312 LWIWNGTAFINA
-1324 GQIKGNDGVNGVD
+1324 GQIRGDDGKDGADGINGVN
-1337 GRDGDSAYL
+1337 AYV

-1353 EGRTFTSNNGEDVGD
+1353 GGTTFTSNNGETTGD
-1368 YMGVYTDNIQTDS
+1368 YMGVYTDSIQADS
-1381 LNPLDYTWSLTKGN
+1381 TNPSDYNWSLTKGN
-1395 DGWDAYTVLLTNES
+1395 DGWDAYTILLTNES
-1409 HTFAGDKNGALSNST
+1409 HTFVGDKNGALSNST

-1438 ATIGNITGM
+1438 ATIGSITGM

-1589 LSDTVTLVKV
+1589 LSDTITLVKV

-1722 IILTNEAHIFP
+1722 VILTNEAHIFP

-1821 KGDSPEVD
+1821 KGDSSEVD

-1894 TYHFSTDGNFLV
+1894 TYHFSTDGNFII
-1906 GTTSS
+1906 GTKDNS
-1911 NHISWDG
+1911 HVSWDG
-1918 SNLDIKA
+1918 SNLDIRA
-1925 NSITTYS
+1925 NSITTFS

-1943 SSAQSTANS
+1943 NS
-1952 AQSTATSAYT
+1952 AQSKATSAYT

-2058 TTRYWLGEYEGN
+2058 TTRYWLGQYEGN

-2111 GIIDFHNDWYG
+2111 GIIDFHNDWYD

-2221 TTMVNNNYFTS
+2221 TTMVNNNYFTT

-2239 SYQGTQG
+2239 SFQGTQG

-2259 KKFYQNGS
+2259 KKFYQNG
-2267 LVSTSDIILKDN
+2267 VSVKTSDIILKDN
-2279 IREYTGSALDLISNT
+2279 IHEYTGSALDVISNT
-2294 KVYKFNRI
+2294 KVYTFNRI
-2302 NDIDREEIGFIAQEM
+2302 DDIDREEIGFIAQEM

-2365 NNSTSFYDLDDE
+2365 NNLTSFYDLDDK

>member
-189 DYMNEVAKDLSVSND
+189 DYMNEVAKDLNVSND

-799 YSNDGKTFTSNN
+799 YSNDGKTFTPNN

-860 VPIESDGTFTE
+860 VPIESDGTFTD

-1016 STTLSISV
+1016 SVTLNISV

-1159 DNTETDSLKFSDY
+1159 DNIETDSLKFSDY

-1183 LLSLSANRQTIAFN
+1183 LLSLSANKQTIAFN
-1197 NDNTPKDST
+1197 SDNTPKDST

-1229 TLEGSGNNR
+1229 TLGGSGNNR
-1238 TLDVSNF
+1238 TLDISNF
-1245 IDNNQILITVSGGGL
+1245 INNNQILVTVSGGGL
-1260 TDTITIVKISDGQ
+1260 TDTITIVKVVDGE

-1283 LGSYDTVEQLN
+1283 LDSYDTIEELN
-1294 QAHPNGNENGDG
+1294 SAHPSGNENGDG
-1306 YTVDKD
+1306 YMVGKD
-1312 LWVWNGTEFTNV
+1312 LWIWNGTAFINA
-1324 GQIKGNDGVNGVD
+1324 GQIRGDDGKDGADGINGVN
-1337 GRDGDSAYL
+1337 AYV

-1353 EGRTFTSNNGEDVGD
+1353 GGTTFTSNNGETTGD
-1368 YMGVYTDNIQTDS
+1368 YMGVYTDSIQADS
-1381 LNPLDYTWSLTKGN
+1381 TNPSDYNWSLTKGN
-1395 DGWDAYTVLLTNES
+1395 DGWDAYTILLTNES

-1438 ATIGNITGM
+1438 ATIGSITGM

-1589 LSDTVTLVKV
+1589 LSDTITLVKV

-1722 IILTNEAHIFP
+1722 VILTNEAHIFP

-1821 KGDSPEVD
+1821 KGDSSEVD

-1894 TYHFSTDGNFLV
+1894 TYHFSTDGNFII
-1906 GTTSS
+1906 GTKDNS
-1911 NHISWDG
+1911 HVSWDG
-1918 SNLDIKA
+1918 SNLDIRA
-1925 NSITTYS
+1925 NSITTFS

-1943 SSAQSTANS
+1943 NS
-1952 AQSTATSAYT
+1952 AQSKATSAYT

-2058 TTRYWLGEYEGN
+2058 TTRYWLGQYEGN

-2111 GIIDFHNDWYG
+2111 GIIDFHNDWYD

-2239 SYQGTQG
+2239 SFQGTQG

-2259 KKFYQNGS
+2259 KKIYQNGS

-2302 NDIDREEIGFIAQEM
+2302 NDIDKEEIGFIAQEM

-2365 NNSTSFYDLDDE
+2365 NNLTSFYDLDDK

>member
-113 TIKEDVDG
+113 IIKEDVDG

-330 VSNITEEIDG
+330 VTNITEEIDG

-436 IDSITLTAQISNIE
+436 IDSITLTAQTSNIE

-463 SLDWNAISDNSGKS
+463 SLDWNVISDNSGKS
-477 SFILTHDSSIWGDN
+477 SFILTHDSNIWGNN

-564 WYYRVSESDN
+564 WYYRISESDN

-628 ILLTNENHSVP
+628 ILLTNENHSIP

-799 YSNDGKTFTSNN
+799 YSNDGKTFTPNN

-860 VPIESDGTFTE
+860 VPIESDGTFTD

-1001 IPTGMDIVV
+1001 IPTGMDIIV

-1016 STTLSISV
+1016 SVTLNISV

-1080 RYDTVEQLNQA
+1080 RYDTIEQLNQA

-1183 LLSLSANRQTIAFN
+1183 LLSLSANKQTIAFN
-1197 NDNTPKDST
+1197 SDNTPKDST

-1219 ILTWTTVPNV
+1219 VLTWTTTPNV
-1229 TLEGSGNNR
+1229 TLGGSGNNR
-1238 TLDVSNF
+1238 TLDISNF
-1245 IDNNQILITVSGGGL
+1245 INNNQISITVNSGGL
-1260 TDTITIVKISDGQ
+1260 TDTITIVKVVDGE

-1283 LGSYDTVEQLN
+1283 LGSYDTIEQLN

-1324 GQIKGNDGVNGVD
+1324 GQIKGNDGINGVD
-1337 GRDGDSAYL
+1337 GKDGDSAYL

-1353 EGRTFTSNNGEDVGD
+1353 GGRTFTSNNGEDVGD
-1368 YMGVYTDNIQTDS
+1368 YMGVYTDSIQTDS
-1381 LNPLDYTWSLTKGN
+1381 SNPSDYTWSLTKGN

-1438 ATIGNITGM
+1438 ATIGSITGM

-1469 TSSMTSRNGVL
+1469 NSSMTSRNGVL

-1589 LSDTVTLVKV
+1589 LSDTITLVKV

-1722 IILTNEAHIFP
+1722 VILTNEAHIFP

-1821 KGDSPEVD
+1821 KGDSSEVD

-1894 TYHFSTDGNFLV
+1894 TYHFSTDGNFII
-1906 GTTSS
+1906 GTKDNS
-1911 NHISWDG
+1911 HVSWDG
-1918 SNLDIKA
+1918 SNLDIRA
-1925 NSITTYS
+1925 DSITTFS

-1943 SSAQSTANS
+1943 NS
-1952 AQSTATSAYT
+1952 AQSKATSAYT

-2058 TTRYWLGEYEGN
+2058 TTRYWLGNYEGSL
-2070 MTTKLK
+2070 TTKLK

-2111 GIIDFHNDWYG
+2111 GIIDFHNDWYD

-2239 SYQGTQG
+2239 SFQGTQG

-2259 KKFYQNGS
+2259 KKIYQNGS

-2302 NDIDREEIGFIAQEM
+2302 NDIDKEEIGFIAQEM

-2365 NNSTSFYDLDDE
+2365 NNLTSFYDLDDK

>member
-189 DYMNEVAKDLSVSND
+189 DYMNEVAKDLNVSND

-223 SQYQQVLVQ
+223 SQYQQVLIQ

-246 NLNTS
+246 NLNNS
-251 LNNLN
+251 LSNLN

-463 SLDWNAISDNSGKS
+463 SLDWNVISDNSGKS

-564 WYYRVSESDN
+564 WYYRVSESDD
-574 WTEITSSRNIDVLTI
+574 WTEITSSRDIDVLTI

-628 ILLTNENHSVP
+628 ILLTNENHSIP

-799 YSNDGKTFTSNN
+799 YSNDGKTFTPNN

-860 VPIESDGTFTE
+860 VPIESDGTFTD

-1080 RYDTVEQLNQA
+1080 RYDTIEQLNQA

-1159 DNTETDSLKFSDY
+1159 DNIETDSLKFSDY

-1183 LLSLSANRQTIAFN
+1183 LLSLSANKQTIAFN
-1197 NDNTPKDST
+1197 SDNTPKDST

-1219 ILTWTTVPNV
+1219 TLTWTTVPNV
-1229 TLEGSGNNR
+1229 TLGGSGNNR
-1238 TLDVSNF
+1238 TLDISNF
-1245 IDNNQILITVSGGGL
+1245 IDNNQILVTVSGGGL
-1260 TDTITIVKISDGQ
+1260 TDTITIVKVVDGE

-1283 LGSYDTVEQLN
+1283 LDSYDTIEELN
-1294 QAHPNGNENGDG
+1294 SAHPSGNENGDG
-1306 YTVDKD
+1306 YMVGKD
-1312 LWVWNGTEFTNV
+1312 LWIWNGTAFINA
-1324 GQIKGNDGVNGVD
+1324 GQIRGDDGKDGADGINGVN
-1337 GRDGDSAYL
+1337 AYV

-1353 EGRTFTSNNGEDVGD
+1353 GGTTFTSNNGETTGD
-1368 YMGVYTDNIQTDS
+1368 YMGVYTDSIQADS
-1381 LNPLDYTWSLTKGN
+1381 TNPSDYNWSLTKGN
-1395 DGWDAYTVLLTNES
+1395 DGWDAYTILLTNES

-1438 ATIGNITGM
+1438 ATIGSITGM

-1589 LSDTVTLVKV
+1589 LSDTITLVKV

-1638 AITTTVTAYK
+1638 AITTTVIAYK

-1722 IILTNEAHIFP
+1722 VILTNEAHIFP

-1821 KGDSPEVD
+1821 KGDSSEVD

-1894 TYHFSTDGNFLV
+1894 TYHFSTDGNFII
-1906 GTTSS
+1906 GTKDNS
-1911 NHISWDG
+1911 HVSWDG
-1918 SNLDIKA
+1918 SNLDIRA
-1925 NSITTYS
+1925 NSITTFS

-1943 SSAQSTANS
+1943 NS
-1952 AQSTATSAYT
+1952 AQSKATSAYT

-2058 TTRYWLGEYEGN
+2058 TTRYWLGQYEGSL
-2070 MTTKLK
+2070 TTKLK

-2259 KKFYQNGS
+2259 KKFYQNG
-2267 LVSTSDIILKDN
+2267 VSVKTSDIILKDN
-2279 IREYTGSALDLISNT
+2279 IHEYTGSALDVISNT
-2294 KVYKFNRI
+2294 KVYTFNRI
-2302 NDIDREEIGFIAQEM
+2302 DDIDREEIGFIAQEM